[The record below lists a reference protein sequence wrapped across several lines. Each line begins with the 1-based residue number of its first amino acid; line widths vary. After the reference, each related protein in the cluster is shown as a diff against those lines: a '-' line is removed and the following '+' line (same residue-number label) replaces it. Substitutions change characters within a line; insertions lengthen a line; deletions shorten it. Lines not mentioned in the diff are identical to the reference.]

1 MENMTAARDISAVAP
16 INVLRGI
23 KPLCVPYVPSSD
35 FAEET
40 QRRADPRIESLWK
53 RLGLVYLFDQPQPAA
68 VSRTRVTV
76 NNFTAQLVFRVCMQ
90 NHTDRLIERYQPG
103 FVFPENIR
111 RAAIEYTTGRSAA
124 VRRVFDMIREN
135 SRYTEEVSRIFR
147 LVFEK
152 ESGGIPF
159 QTVCRA
165 LAVLLGSTGGGAVL
179 TSQQQV
185 IFQRIASV
193 LSEEYPESTA
203 AQEIASVGAAAVFTE
218 TQRRRILEAAS
229 EMGYRSQHDAAQRVL
244 SLVDSGRTR
253 EEIGKV
259 LLSEISRY
267 GLENA
272 APDDGQI
279 PGRIIPAER
288 ESVRESAAVPGRVV
302 QDIEQEYNVAE
313 ILYALSENTAEPGEV
328 SSVSIL
334 ENSVLR
340 RIYDAVRSA
349 EVTGGRTETDSDPLR
364 KFRNE
369 SADRLV
375 QTTEERSILAQLS
388 RLSRVSRA
396 EIFRSIFGNEQ
407 DIIGAPTAE
416 KALPGQA
423 NITAAT
429 AVRIISRLIKEQPGK
444 SAIEPSPGGDIRDSG
459 SVTRTIDILR
469 RHSSEAGTLG
479 SPAEINSGYYT
490 VEQQLELAVFPGSEQ
505 QVQGAVLPAESA
517 LVGDSTNVHIT
528 EIHSGEDRETVR
540 ESAAG
545 RVLPTESAL
554 VGDSTNVHITE
565 IHSGEDGET
574 VRESAAGMVLPTES
588 ASVGDSTNVHITE
601 IHSGEDRETVR
612 ESAAGRVLPTESA
625 LVGDSTNVHITEIH
639 PGEDGETVRESAAG
653 RVLPTESALVGDST
667 NVHITEIHPGEDGET
682 VRESAAGRVLPTESA
697 LVGDSTNVH
706 ITEIHPGEDGETVRE
721 SAAGRVLP
729 TESALVG
736 DSTNVHITEIHP
748 GEDGETVRESVAGTV
763 LPAESRSESTVN
775 THILSEETQPV
786 KSALGSYRS
795 RLDRKTLEVIDR
807 LVDSARS
814 GTAPGITV
822 QPGFPAPHGIELPQ
836 GSPTQSGIPVQ
847 LENPMPQEL
856 TYAEQSR
863 EIPPQTAGSDEVRNL
878 SILRKSIVSLSS
890 RHISRL
896 IEKAGSTVAAE
907 RETPGKRLRYRN
919 VDSADSMVMLIP
931 PAEMDRFR
939 AADPYARSM
948 PPIELKE
955 PSRPQESGNPGAVRS
970 TIVNNKPVVVKSAES
985 AVDSLSREDISRL
998 ADKVYDRI
1006 ETRLSRERRR
1016 VGL

>member
-152 ESGGIPF
+152 ESGGIPL

-272 APDDGQI
+272 APDDGQ
-279 PGRIIPAER
+279 
-288 ESVRESAAVPGRVV
+288 ESVRILSAVHDSMQDVSAVPGRVV
-302 QDIEQEYNVAE
+302 QDHGQEYSVAE
-313 ILYALSENTAEPGEV
+313 ILYAMSENAAEPGEI
-328 SSVSIL
+328 SSVTFL

-340 RIYDAVRSA
+340 RISTAMKSA
-349 EVTGGRTETDSDPLR
+349 AIPGGRTESASAPVTE
-364 KFRNE
+364 FRGE
-369 SADRLV
+369 STSRLV

-388 RLSRVSRA
+388 RLSRVSRV
-396 EIFRSIFGNEQ
+396 EIFRSIFGNDQ
-407 DIIGAPTAE
+407 DIIGASTAE

-429 AVRIISRLIKEQPGK
+429 AVRIISRLMKEQPGK

-469 RHSSEAGTLG
+469 RHSSEAGTQG

-490 VEQQLELAVFPGSEQ
+490 VEQQLDLAVFPGSEQ
-505 QVQGAVLPAESA
+505 QVQGTALPAESATVGESTNVHITEIHPGQDEETVRESAAGRVLPAESA
-517 LVGDSTNVHIT
+517 PVGDSTNVHIT

-540 ESAAG
+540 GSMADMVLPAESA
-545 RVLPTESAL
+545 P

-565 IHSGEDGET
+565 IHPGQD
-574 VRESAAGMVLPTES
+574 V
-588 ASVGDSTNVHITE
+588 
-601 IHSGEDRETVR
+601 ETVR
-612 ESAAGRVLPTESA
+612 ESAAGRVLPAESA
-625 LVGDSTNVHITEIH
+625 PVGDSTNVHITEIH
-639 PGEDGETVRESAAG
+639 PGEDR
-653 RVLPTESALVGDST
+653 
-667 NVHITEIHPGEDGET
+667 
-682 VRESAAGRVLPTESA
+682 
-697 LVGDSTNVH
+697 
-706 ITEIHPGEDGETVRE
+706 
-721 SAAGRVLP
+721 
-729 TESALVG
+729 
-736 DSTNVHITEIHP
+736 
-748 GEDGETVRESVAGTV
+748 ETVRESVAGTV

-786 KSALGSYRS
+786 KSAMGSYRS

-814 GTAPGITV
+814 GTAPGIIV
-822 QPGFPAPHGIELPQ
+822 QPGFPGPQGIELPQ
-836 GSPTQSGIPVQ
+836 GSPAQSGIPVQ

-896 IEKAGSTVAAE
+896 IEKAGSTAAAE
-907 RETPGKRLRYRN
+907 RETPGKRLSYRT

-970 TIVNNKPVVVKSAES
+970 TIVNNKPVVVRSAES

>member
-68 VSRTRVTV
+68 VSRTRITV

-152 ESGGIPF
+152 ESGGIPL

-272 APDDGQI
+272 APDDGQ
-279 PGRIIPAER
+279 
-288 ESVRESAAVPGRVV
+288 ESVRILSAVQDSMQDVSAVPGRVV
-302 QDIEQEYNVAE
+302 QDHGQEYSVAE
-313 ILYALSENTAEPGEV
+313 ILYAMSENTAEPGEI
-328 SSVSIL
+328 SSVTFL

-340 RIYDAVRSA
+340 RISTAMKSA
-349 EVTGGRTETDSDPLR
+349 AIPGGRTESASAPVAE
-364 KFRNE
+364 FRGE
-369 SADRLV
+369 STSRLV
-375 QTTEERSILAQLS
+375 QTSEERSILAQLS
-388 RLSRVSRA
+388 RLSRVSRT
-396 EIFRSIFGNEQ
+396 EIFRSIFGNDQ
-407 DIIGAPTAE
+407 DIIGAPIAE

-429 AVRIISRLIKEQPGK
+429 AVRIISRLMKEQPGK
-444 SAIEPSPGGDIRDSG
+444 SAIEPSPGGDMRDSG

-469 RHSSEAGTLG
+469 RHSSEAGTQG

-490 VEQQLELAVFPGSEQ
+490 VEQQLDLAVFPGSEQ
-505 QVQGAVLPAESA
+505 PVQGTALPAESA
-517 LVGDSTNVHIT
+517 PVG
-528 EIHSGEDRETVR
+528 E
-540 ESAAG
+540 
-545 RVLPTESAL
+545 
-554 VGDSTNVHITE
+554 STNVHITE

-574 VRESAAGMVLPTES
+574 VRESAAGRVLPAES
-588 ASVGDSTNVHITE
+588 ATVGDSTNVHITEIHPGQYGETIRETAAGRVLPAESAPVGDSTNVHITEIHPGEDGKTVRESAAGRVLPAESATVGDSTNVRITEIHSGEDRETVRETAAGRVLPAESAPVGDSTNVHITE
-601 IHSGEDRETVR
+601 IHSGEDR
-612 ESAAGRVLPTESA
+612 
-625 LVGDSTNVHITEIH
+625 
-639 PGEDGETVRESAAG
+639 
-653 RVLPTESALVGDST
+653 
-667 NVHITEIHPGEDGET
+667 
-682 VRESAAGRVLPTESA
+682 
-697 LVGDSTNVH
+697 
-706 ITEIHPGEDGETVRE
+706 
-721 SAAGRVLP
+721 
-729 TESALVG
+729 
-736 DSTNVHITEIHP
+736 
-748 GEDGETVRESVAGTV
+748 ETVRESVAGTV

-786 KSALGSYRS
+786 KSAMGSYRS
-795 RLDRKTLEVIDR
+795 RLDRKTLEVIDL

-822 QPGFPAPHGIELPQ
+822 QPGFPGPQGIELPQ
-836 GSPTQSGIPVQ
+836 GSPAQFGIPVQ

-863 EIPPQTAGSDEVRNL
+863 EIPPQTAGSDEARNL

-896 IEKAGSTVAAE
+896 IEKAGSTAAAE
-907 RETPGKRLRYRN
+907 RETPGKRLSYRT

-970 TIVNNKPVVVKSAES
+970 TIVNNKPVVVRSAES

>member
-68 VSRTRVTV
+68 VSRTRITV

-152 ESGGIPF
+152 ESGGIPL

-272 APDDGQI
+272 APDDGQ
-279 PGRIIPAER
+279 
-288 ESVRESAAVPGRVV
+288 ESVRILSAVQDSMQDVSAVPGRVV
-302 QDIEQEYNVAE
+302 QDHGQEYSVAE
-313 ILYALSENTAEPGEV
+313 ILYAMSENTAEPGEI
-328 SSVSIL
+328 SSVTFL

-340 RIYDAVRSA
+340 RISTAMKSA
-349 EVTGGRTETDSDPLR
+349 AIPGGRTESASAPVAE
-364 KFRNE
+364 FRGE
-369 SADRLV
+369 STSRLV
-375 QTTEERSILAQLS
+375 QTSEERSILAQLS
-388 RLSRVSRA
+388 RLSRVSRT
-396 EIFRSIFGNEQ
+396 EIFRSIFGNDQ
-407 DIIGAPTAE
+407 DIIGAPIAE

-429 AVRIISRLIKEQPGK
+429 AVRIISRLMKEQPGK
-444 SAIEPSPGGDIRDSG
+444 SAIEPSPGGDMRDSG

-469 RHSSEAGTLG
+469 RHSSEAGTQG

-490 VEQQLELAVFPGSEQ
+490 VEQQLDLAVFPGSEQ
-505 QVQGAVLPAESA
+505 PVQGTALPAESA
-517 LVGDSTNVHIT
+517 PVG
-528 EIHSGEDRETVR
+528 E
-540 ESAAG
+540 
-545 RVLPTESAL
+545 
-554 VGDSTNVHITE
+554 STNVHITE

-574 VRESAAGMVLPTES
+574 VRESAAGRVLPEES
-588 ASVGDSTNVHITE
+588 ATVGDSTNVHNTE
-601 IHSGEDRETVR
+601 IHSGEDRETVW
-612 ESAAGRVLPTESA
+612 ESAAGRVLPAESA
-625 LVGDSTNVHITEIH
+625 PVGDSTNVHITEIH

-653 RVLPTESALVGDST
+653 RVLPAESATVGEST
-667 NVHITEIHPGEDGET
+667 NVHITEIHPGED
-682 VRESAAGRVLPTESA
+682 R
-697 LVGDSTNVH
+697 
-706 ITEIHPGEDGETVRE
+706 
-721 SAAGRVLP
+721 
-729 TESALVG
+729 
-736 DSTNVHITEIHP
+736 
-748 GEDGETVRESVAGTV
+748 ETVRESVAGTV
-763 LPAESRSESTVN
+763 LPVESRSESTVN

-786 KSALGSYRS
+786 KSAMGSYRS

-822 QPGFPAPHGIELPQ
+822 QPGFPGPQGIELPQ
-836 GSPTQSGIPVQ
+836 GSPAQSGIPVQ

-896 IEKAGSTVAAE
+896 IEKAGSTAAAE
-907 RETPGKRLRYRN
+907 REIPGKRLSYRT

-970 TIVNNKPVVVKSAES
+970 TIVNNKPVVVRSAES

>member
-68 VSRTRVTV
+68 VSRTRITV

-152 ESGGIPF
+152 ESGGIPL

-272 APDDGQI
+272 APDDGQ
-279 PGRIIPAER
+279 
-288 ESVRESAAVPGRVV
+288 ESVRILSAVQDSMQDVSAVPGRVV
-302 QDIEQEYNVAE
+302 QDHGQEYSVAE
-313 ILYALSENTAEPGEV
+313 ILYAMSENTAEPGEI
-328 SSVSIL
+328 SSVTFL

-340 RIYDAVRSA
+340 RISTAMKSA
-349 EVTGGRTETDSDPLR
+349 AIPGGRTESASAPVAE
-364 KFRNE
+364 FRGE
-369 SADRLV
+369 STSRLV
-375 QTTEERSILAQLS
+375 QTSEERSILAQLS
-388 RLSRVSRA
+388 RLSRVSRT
-396 EIFRSIFGNEQ
+396 EIFRSIFGNDQ
-407 DIIGAPTAE
+407 DIIGAPIAE

-429 AVRIISRLIKEQPGK
+429 AVRIISRLMKEQPGK
-444 SAIEPSPGGDIRDSG
+444 SAIEPSPGGDMRDSG

-469 RHSSEAGTLG
+469 RHSSEAGTQG

-490 VEQQLELAVFPGSEQ
+490 VEQQLDLAVFPGSEQ
-505 QVQGAVLPAESA
+505 PVQGTALPAESA
-517 LVGDSTNVHIT
+517 PVG
-528 EIHSGEDRETVR
+528 E
-540 ESAAG
+540 
-545 RVLPTESAL
+545 
-554 VGDSTNVHITE
+554 STNVHITE

-574 VRESAAGMVLPTES
+574 VRESAAGRVLPEES
-588 ASVGDSTNVHITE
+588 ATVGDSTNVHNTE
-601 IHSGEDRETVR
+601 IHSGEDRETVW
-612 ESAAGRVLPTESA
+612 ESAAGRVLPAESA
-625 LVGDSTNVHITEIH
+625 PVGDSTNVHITEIH
-639 PGEDGETVRESAAG
+639 PGEDR
-653 RVLPTESALVGDST
+653 
-667 NVHITEIHPGEDGET
+667 
-682 VRESAAGRVLPTESA
+682 
-697 LVGDSTNVH
+697 
-706 ITEIHPGEDGETVRE
+706 
-721 SAAGRVLP
+721 
-729 TESALVG
+729 
-736 DSTNVHITEIHP
+736 
-748 GEDGETVRESVAGTV
+748 ETVRESVAGTV
-763 LPAESRSESTVN
+763 LPVESRSESTVN

-786 KSALGSYRS
+786 KSAMGSYRS

-822 QPGFPAPHGIELPQ
+822 QPGFPGPQGIELPQ
-836 GSPTQSGIPVQ
+836 GSPAQSGIPVQ

-896 IEKAGSTVAAE
+896 IEKAGSTAAAE
-907 RETPGKRLRYRN
+907 RETPGKRLSYRT

-970 TIVNNKPVVVKSAES
+970 TIVNNKPVVVRSAES

>member
-68 VSRTRVTV
+68 VSRTRITV

-152 ESGGIPF
+152 ESGGIPL

-272 APDDGQI
+272 APDDGQ
-279 PGRIIPAER
+279 
-288 ESVRESAAVPGRVV
+288 ESVRILSAVQDSMQDVSAVPGRVV
-302 QDIEQEYNVAE
+302 QDHGQEYSVAE
-313 ILYALSENTAEPGEV
+313 ILYAMSENTAEPGEI
-328 SSVSIL
+328 SSVTFL

-340 RIYDAVRSA
+340 RISTAMKSA
-349 EVTGGRTETDSDPLR
+349 AIPGGRTESASAPVAE
-364 KFRNE
+364 FRGE
-369 SADRLV
+369 STSRLV
-375 QTTEERSILAQLS
+375 QTSEERSILAQLS
-388 RLSRVSRA
+388 RLSRVSRT
-396 EIFRSIFGNEQ
+396 EIFRSIFGNDQ
-407 DIIGAPTAE
+407 DIIGAPIAE

-429 AVRIISRLIKEQPGK
+429 AVRIISRLMKEQPGK
-444 SAIEPSPGGDIRDSG
+444 SAIEPSPGGDMRDSG

-469 RHSSEAGTLG
+469 RHSSEAGTQG

-490 VEQQLELAVFPGSEQ
+490 VEQQLDLAVFPGSEQ
-505 QVQGAVLPAESA
+505 PVQGTALPAESA
-517 LVGDSTNVHIT
+517 PVG
-528 EIHSGEDRETVR
+528 E
-540 ESAAG
+540 
-545 RVLPTESAL
+545 
-554 VGDSTNVHITE
+554 STNVHITE

-574 VRESAAGMVLPTES
+574 VRESAAGRVLPAES
-588 ASVGDSTNVHITE
+588 ATVGDSTNVHITEIHPGQYGETIRETAAGRVLPAESATVGDSTNVRITEIHSGEDRETVRETAAGRVLPAESAPVGDSTNVHITE
-601 IHSGEDRETVR
+601 IHSGEDR
-612 ESAAGRVLPTESA
+612 
-625 LVGDSTNVHITEIH
+625 
-639 PGEDGETVRESAAG
+639 
-653 RVLPTESALVGDST
+653 
-667 NVHITEIHPGEDGET
+667 
-682 VRESAAGRVLPTESA
+682 
-697 LVGDSTNVH
+697 
-706 ITEIHPGEDGETVRE
+706 
-721 SAAGRVLP
+721 
-729 TESALVG
+729 
-736 DSTNVHITEIHP
+736 
-748 GEDGETVRESVAGTV
+748 ETVRESVAGTV

-786 KSALGSYRS
+786 KSAMGSYRS
-795 RLDRKTLEVIDR
+795 RLDRKTLEVIDL

-822 QPGFPAPHGIELPQ
+822 QPGFPGPQGIELPQ
-836 GSPTQSGIPVQ
+836 GSPAQFGIPVQ

-863 EIPPQTAGSDEVRNL
+863 EIPPQTAGSDEARNL

-896 IEKAGSTVAAE
+896 IEKAGSTAAAE
-907 RETPGKRLRYRN
+907 RETPGKRLSYRT

-970 TIVNNKPVVVKSAES
+970 TIVNNKPVVVRSAES

>member
-565 IHSGEDGET
+565 IHSGED
-574 VRESAAGMVLPTES
+574 R
-588 ASVGDSTNVHITE
+588 
-601 IHSGEDRETVR
+601 
-612 ESAAGRVLPTESA
+612 
-625 LVGDSTNVHITEIH
+625 
-639 PGEDGETVRESAAG
+639 
-653 RVLPTESALVGDST
+653 
-667 NVHITEIHPGEDGET
+667 
-682 VRESAAGRVLPTESA
+682 
-697 LVGDSTNVH
+697 
-706 ITEIHPGEDGETVRE
+706 ETVRE

>member
-68 VSRTRVTV
+68 VSRTRITV

-152 ESGGIPF
+152 ESGGIPL

-272 APDDGQI
+272 APDDGQ
-279 PGRIIPAER
+279 
-288 ESVRESAAVPGRVV
+288 ESVRILSAVQDSMQDVSAVPGRVV
-302 QDIEQEYNVAE
+302 QDHGQEYSVAE
-313 ILYALSENTAEPGEV
+313 ILYAMSENTAEPGEI
-328 SSVSIL
+328 SSVTFL

-340 RIYDAVRSA
+340 RISTAMKSA
-349 EVTGGRTETDSDPLR
+349 AIPGGRTESASAPVAE
-364 KFRNE
+364 FRGE
-369 SADRLV
+369 STSRLV
-375 QTTEERSILAQLS
+375 QTSEERSILAQLS
-388 RLSRVSRA
+388 RLSRVSRT
-396 EIFRSIFGNEQ
+396 EIFRSIFGNDQ
-407 DIIGAPTAE
+407 DIIGAPIAE

-429 AVRIISRLIKEQPGK
+429 AVRIISRLMKEQPGK
-444 SAIEPSPGGDIRDSG
+444 SAIEPSPGGDMRDSG

-469 RHSSEAGTLG
+469 RHSSEAGTQG

-490 VEQQLELAVFPGSEQ
+490 VEQQLDLAVFPGSEQ
-505 QVQGAVLPAESA
+505 PVQGTALPAESA
-517 LVGDSTNVHIT
+517 PVG
-528 EIHSGEDRETVR
+528 E
-540 ESAAG
+540 
-545 RVLPTESAL
+545 
-554 VGDSTNVHITE
+554 STNVHITE

-574 VRESAAGMVLPTES
+574 VRESAAGRVLPEES
-588 ASVGDSTNVHITE
+588 ATVGDSTNVHNTE
-601 IHSGEDRETVR
+601 IHSGEDRETVW
-612 ESAAGRVLPTESA
+612 ESAAGRVLPAESA
-625 LVGDSTNVHITEIH
+625 PVGDSTNIHITEIQ
-639 PGEDGETVRESAAG
+639 PGQDGETVRESAAG
-653 RVLPTESALVGDST
+653 RVLPAESATVGEST
-667 NVHITEIHPGEDGET
+667 NVHITEIHPGED
-682 VRESAAGRVLPTESA
+682 R
-697 LVGDSTNVH
+697 
-706 ITEIHPGEDGETVRE
+706 
-721 SAAGRVLP
+721 
-729 TESALVG
+729 
-736 DSTNVHITEIHP
+736 
-748 GEDGETVRESVAGTV
+748 ETVRESVAGTV
-763 LPAESRSESTVN
+763 LPVESRSESTVN

-786 KSALGSYRS
+786 KSAMGSYRS

-822 QPGFPAPHGIELPQ
+822 QPGFPGPQGIELPQ
-836 GSPTQSGIPVQ
+836 GSPAQSGIPVQ

-896 IEKAGSTVAAE
+896 IEKAGSTAAAE
-907 RETPGKRLRYRN
+907 REIPGKRLSYRT

-970 TIVNNKPVVVKSAES
+970 TIVNNKPVVVRSAES

>member
-68 VSRTRVTV
+68 VSRTRITV

-90 NHTDRLIERYQPG
+90 NHTDRLFERYQPG

-152 ESGGIPF
+152 ESGGIPL

-272 APDDGQI
+272 APDDGQ
-279 PGRIIPAER
+279 
-288 ESVRESAAVPGRVV
+288 ESVRILSAVQDSMQDVSAVPGRVV
-302 QDIEQEYNVAE
+302 QDHGQEYSVAE
-313 ILYALSENTAEPGEV
+313 ILYAMSENTAEPGEI
-328 SSVSIL
+328 SSVTFL

-340 RIYDAVRSA
+340 RISTAMKSA
-349 EVTGGRTETDSDPLR
+349 AIPGGRTESASAPVAE
-364 KFRNE
+364 FRGE
-369 SADRLV
+369 STSRLV
-375 QTTEERSILAQLS
+375 QTSEERSILAQLS
-388 RLSRVSRA
+388 RLSRVSRT
-396 EIFRSIFGNEQ
+396 EIFRSIFGNDQ
-407 DIIGAPTAE
+407 DIIGAPIAE

-429 AVRIISRLIKEQPGK
+429 AVRIISRLMKEQPGK
-444 SAIEPSPGGDIRDSG
+444 SAIEPSPGGDMRDSG

-469 RHSSEAGTLG
+469 RHSSEAGTQG

-490 VEQQLELAVFPGSEQ
+490 VEQQLDLAVFPGSEQ
-505 QVQGAVLPAESA
+505 PVQGTALPAESA
-517 LVGDSTNVHIT
+517 PVG
-528 EIHSGEDRETVR
+528 E
-540 ESAAG
+540 
-545 RVLPTESAL
+545 
-554 VGDSTNVHITE
+554 STNVHITE

-574 VRESAAGMVLPTES
+574 VRESAAGRVLPEES
-588 ASVGDSTNVHITE
+588 ATVGDSTNVHNTE
-601 IHSGEDRETVR
+601 IHSGEDRETVW
-612 ESAAGRVLPTESA
+612 ESAAGRVLPAESA
-625 LVGDSTNVHITEIH
+625 PVGDSTNVHITEIH
-639 PGEDGETVRESAAG
+639 PGEDR
-653 RVLPTESALVGDST
+653 
-667 NVHITEIHPGEDGET
+667 
-682 VRESAAGRVLPTESA
+682 
-697 LVGDSTNVH
+697 
-706 ITEIHPGEDGETVRE
+706 
-721 SAAGRVLP
+721 
-729 TESALVG
+729 
-736 DSTNVHITEIHP
+736 
-748 GEDGETVRESVAGTV
+748 ETVRESVAGTV
-763 LPAESRSESTVN
+763 LPVESRSESTVN

-786 KSALGSYRS
+786 KSAMGSYRS

-822 QPGFPAPHGIELPQ
+822 QPGFPGPQGIELPQ
-836 GSPTQSGIPVQ
+836 GSPAQSGIPVQ

-896 IEKAGSTVAAE
+896 IEKAGSTAAAE
-907 RETPGKRLRYRN
+907 RETPGKRLSYRT

-970 TIVNNKPVVVKSAES
+970 TIVNNKPVVVRSAES

>member
-68 VSRTRVTV
+68 VSRTRITV

-152 ESGGIPF
+152 ESGGIPL

-272 APDDGQI
+272 APDDGQ
-279 PGRIIPAER
+279 
-288 ESVRESAAVPGRVV
+288 ESVRILSAVQDSMQDVSAVPGRVV
-302 QDIEQEYNVAE
+302 QDHGQEYSVAE
-313 ILYALSENTAEPGEV
+313 ILYAMSENTAEPGEI
-328 SSVSIL
+328 SSVTFL

-340 RIYDAVRSA
+340 RIITAMKSA
-349 EVTGGRTETDSDPLR
+349 AIPGGRTESASAPVAE
-364 KFRNE
+364 FRGE
-369 SADRLV
+369 STSRLV
-375 QTTEERSILAQLS
+375 QTSEERSILAQLS
-388 RLSRVSRA
+388 RLSRVSRT
-396 EIFRSIFGNEQ
+396 EIFRSIFGNDQ

-429 AVRIISRLIKEQPGK
+429 AVRIISRLMKEQPGK
-444 SAIEPSPGGDIRDSG
+444 SAIEPSPGGDMRDSG

-469 RHSSEAGTLG
+469 RHSSEAGTQG

-490 VEQQLELAVFPGSEQ
+490 VEQQLDLAVFPGSEQ
-505 QVQGAVLPAESA
+505 QVQGTALPAESVPVGESTNVHITEIHPGQDEETVQESAAGRVLPAESA
-517 LVGDSTNVHIT
+517 TVGESTNIHITEIHPGQDEETVRESAAGRVLPAESAPVGDSTNVHIT

-540 ESAAG
+540 GSMADMVLPAESA
-545 RVLPTESAL
+545 P

-565 IHSGEDGET
+565 IHPGQD
-574 VRESAAGMVLPTES
+574 V
-588 ASVGDSTNVHITE
+588 
-601 IHSGEDRETVR
+601 ETVR
-612 ESAAGRVLPTESA
+612 ESAAGRVLPAESA
-625 LVGDSTNVHITEIH
+625 PVGDSTNVHITEIH
-639 PGEDGETVRESAAG
+639 PGEDR
-653 RVLPTESALVGDST
+653 
-667 NVHITEIHPGEDGET
+667 
-682 VRESAAGRVLPTESA
+682 
-697 LVGDSTNVH
+697 
-706 ITEIHPGEDGETVRE
+706 
-721 SAAGRVLP
+721 
-729 TESALVG
+729 
-736 DSTNVHITEIHP
+736 
-748 GEDGETVRESVAGTV
+748 ETVRESVAGTV

-786 KSALGSYRS
+786 KSAMGSYRS

-814 GTAPGITV
+814 GTAPGIIV
-822 QPGFPAPHGIELPQ
+822 QPGFPGPQEIELPQ
-836 GSPTQSGIPVQ
+836 GSPAQSGIPVQ

-878 SILRKSIVSLSS
+878 SILRKSIVSLSP

-896 IEKAGSTVAAE
+896 IEKAESTAATE
-907 RETPGKRLRYRN
+907 RETPGKRLSYRT

-970 TIVNNKPVVVKSAES
+970 TIVNNKPVVVRSAES

>member
-152 ESGGIPF
+152 ESGGIPL

-272 APDDGQI
+272 APDDGQ
-279 PGRIIPAER
+279 
-288 ESVRESAAVPGRVV
+288 ESVRILSAVQDSMQDVSAVPGRVL
-302 QDIEQEYNVAE
+302 QDHGQEYSVAE
-313 ILYALSENTAEPGEV
+313 ILYAMSENTAEPGEI
-328 SSVSIL
+328 SSVTFL

-340 RIYDAVRSA
+340 RISTAMKSA
-349 EVTGGRTETDSDPLR
+349 AIPGGRTESASAPVTE
-364 KFRNE
+364 FRGE
-369 SADRLV
+369 STSRLV
-375 QTTEERSILAQLS
+375 QTSEERSILAQLS

-396 EIFRSIFGNEQ
+396 EIFRSIFGNDQ

-429 AVRIISRLIKEQPGK
+429 AVRIISRLMKEQPGK

-469 RHSSEAGTLG
+469 RHSSEAGTHG

-490 VEQQLELAVFPGSEQ
+490 VEQQLDLAVFPGAEQ
-505 QVQGAVLPAESA
+505 PVQGTALLAESVPVGESTNVHITEIHHGQDGETVRESAAGRVLPAESA
-517 LVGDSTNVHIT
+517 TVGDSTNVHIT
-528 EIHSGEDRETVR
+528 EIHSGEDKETVR

-545 RVLPTESAL
+545 RVLPAESA
-554 VGDSTNVHITE
+554 
-565 IHSGEDGET
+565 
-574 VRESAAGMVLPTES
+574 P
-588 ASVGDSTNVHITE
+588 
-601 IHSGEDRETVR
+601 
-612 ESAAGRVLPTESA
+612 
-625 LVGDSTNVHITEIH
+625 VGDSTNVHITEIH
-639 PGEDGETVRESAAG
+639 PGEDR
-653 RVLPTESALVGDST
+653 
-667 NVHITEIHPGEDGET
+667 
-682 VRESAAGRVLPTESA
+682 
-697 LVGDSTNVH
+697 
-706 ITEIHPGEDGETVRE
+706 
-721 SAAGRVLP
+721 
-729 TESALVG
+729 
-736 DSTNVHITEIHP
+736 
-748 GEDGETVRESVAGTV
+748 ETVRESVAGTV

-786 KSALGSYRS
+786 KSAMGSYRS

-814 GTAPGITV
+814 GTAPGIIV
-822 QPGFPAPHGIELPQ
+822 QPGFPGPQEIELPQ
-836 GSPTQSGIPVQ
+836 GSPAQSGIPVQ

-878 SILRKSIVSLSS
+878 SILRKSIVSLSP

-896 IEKAGSTVAAE
+896 IEKAESTAATE
-907 RETPGKRLRYRN
+907 RETPGKRLSYRT

-970 TIVNNKPVVVKSAES
+970 TIVNNKPVVVRSAES

>member
-40 QRRADPRIESLWK
+40 QHRADPRIESLWK

-152 ESGGIPF
+152 ESGGIPL

-218 TQRRRILEAAS
+218 TQRRRILDAAS

-313 ILYALSENTAEPGEV
+313 ILYALSENTAEPGEI

-416 KALPGQA
+416 KSLPGQA

-469 RHSSEAGTLG
+469 RHSSEAGTQG

-490 VEQQLELAVFPGSEQ
+490 VEQHLDLAVFPGSEQ

-545 RVLPTESAL
+545 RVLPTESAP

-565 IHSGEDGET
+565 IHPGQDGET
-574 VRESAAGMVLPTES
+574 
-588 ASVGDSTNVHITE
+588 I
-601 IHSGEDRETVR
+601 R

-625 LVGDSTNVHITEIH
+625 PVGDSTNVHITEIH

-667 NVHITEIHPGEDGET
+667 NVHITEIHT
-682 VRESAAGRVLPTESA
+682 
-697 LVGDSTNVH
+697 
-706 ITEIHPGEDGETVRE
+706 
-721 SAAGRVLP
+721 
-729 TESALVG
+729 
-736 DSTNVHITEIHP
+736 

-822 QPGFPAPHGIELPQ
+822 QPGFPAPQGIELPQ
-836 GSPTQSGIPVQ
+836 GSPAQSEIPVQ

-896 IEKAGSTVAAE
+896 IEKAGSTFAAE

>member
-68 VSRTRVTV
+68 VSRTRITV

-152 ESGGIPF
+152 ESGGIPL

-272 APDDGQI
+272 APDDGQ
-279 PGRIIPAER
+279 
-288 ESVRESAAVPGRVV
+288 ESVRILSAVQDSMQDVSAVPGRVV
-302 QDIEQEYNVAE
+302 QDHGQEYSVAE
-313 ILYALSENTAEPGEV
+313 ILYAMSENTAEPGEI
-328 SSVSIL
+328 SSVTFL

-340 RIYDAVRSA
+340 RISTAMKSA
-349 EVTGGRTETDSDPLR
+349 AIPGGRTESASAPVAE
-364 KFRNE
+364 FRGE
-369 SADRLV
+369 STSRLV
-375 QTTEERSILAQLS
+375 QTSEERSILAQLS
-388 RLSRVSRA
+388 RLSMVSRA
-396 EIFRSIFGNEQ
+396 EIFRSIFGNDQ
-407 DIIGAPTAE
+407 DIIGAPIAE

-429 AVRIISRLIKEQPGK
+429 AVRIISRLMKEQPGK
-444 SAIEPSPGGDIRDSG
+444 SAIEPSPGGDMRDSG

-469 RHSSEAGTLG
+469 RHSSEAGTQG

-490 VEQQLELAVFPGSEQ
+490 VEQQLDLAVFPGSEQ
-505 QVQGAVLPAESA
+505 PVQGTALPAESA
-517 LVGDSTNVHIT
+517 PVG
-528 EIHSGEDRETVR
+528 E
-540 ESAAG
+540 
-545 RVLPTESAL
+545 
-554 VGDSTNVHITE
+554 STNVHITE

-574 VRESAAGMVLPTES
+574 VRESAAG
-588 ASVGDSTNVHITE
+588 
-601 IHSGEDRETVR
+601 
-612 ESAAGRVLPTESA
+612 RVLPAESA
-625 LVGDSTNVHITEIH
+625 PVGDSTNVHITEIH

-653 RVLPTESALVGDST
+653 RVLPAESATVGEST
-667 NVHITEIHPGEDGET
+667 NVHITEIHPGED
-682 VRESAAGRVLPTESA
+682 R
-697 LVGDSTNVH
+697 
-706 ITEIHPGEDGETVRE
+706 
-721 SAAGRVLP
+721 
-729 TESALVG
+729 
-736 DSTNVHITEIHP
+736 
-748 GEDGETVRESVAGTV
+748 ETVRESVAGTV
-763 LPAESRSESTVN
+763 LPVESRSESTVN

-786 KSALGSYRS
+786 KSAMGSYRS

-822 QPGFPAPHGIELPQ
+822 QPGFPGPQGIELPQ
-836 GSPTQSGIPVQ
+836 GSPAQSGIPVQ

-896 IEKAGSTVAAE
+896 IEKAGSTAAAE
-907 RETPGKRLRYRN
+907 RETPGKRLSYRT

-970 TIVNNKPVVVKSAES
+970 TIVNNKPVVVRSAES

>member
-152 ESGGIPF
+152 ESGGIPL

-218 TQRRRILEAAS
+218 TQRRRILEAAG

-272 APDDGQI
+272 APDDGQ
-279 PGRIIPAER
+279 
-288 ESVRESAAVPGRVV
+288 ESVRILSAVQDSMQDVSAVPGRVV
-302 QDIEQEYNVAE
+302 QDHGQEYSVAE
-313 ILYALSENTAEPGEV
+313 ILYAMSENTAEPGEI
-328 SSVSIL
+328 SSVTFL

-340 RIYDAVRSA
+340 RISTAMKSA
-349 EVTGGRTETDSDPLR
+349 AIPSGRTESASAPVAE
-364 KFRNE
+364 FRGE
-369 SADRLV
+369 STSRLV

-396 EIFRSIFGNEQ
+396 EIFRSIFGNNQ

-429 AVRIISRLIKEQPGK
+429 AVRIISRLMKEQPGK

-469 RHSSEAGTLG
+469 RHSSEAGTQG

-490 VEQQLELAVFPGSEQ
+490 VEQQLDLAVLPGSEQ
-505 QVQGAVLPAESA
+505 QVQGTALPAESA
-517 LVGDSTNVHIT
+517 PVGDSTNVHIT
-528 EIHSGEDRETVR
+528 EIHSGEDR
-540 ESAAG
+540 
-545 RVLPTESAL
+545 
-554 VGDSTNVHITE
+554 
-565 IHSGEDGET
+565 
-574 VRESAAGMVLPTES
+574 
-588 ASVGDSTNVHITE
+588 
-601 IHSGEDRETVR
+601 
-612 ESAAGRVLPTESA
+612 
-625 LVGDSTNVHITEIH
+625 
-639 PGEDGETVRESAAG
+639 
-653 RVLPTESALVGDST
+653 
-667 NVHITEIHPGEDGET
+667 
-682 VRESAAGRVLPTESA
+682 
-697 LVGDSTNVH
+697 
-706 ITEIHPGEDGETVRE
+706 
-721 SAAGRVLP
+721 
-729 TESALVG
+729 
-736 DSTNVHITEIHP
+736 
-748 GEDGETVRESVAGTV
+748 ETVRESVAGTV

-786 KSALGSYRS
+786 KSAMGSYRS

-814 GTAPGITV
+814 GTAPGIIV
-822 QPGFPAPHGIELPQ
+822 QPGFPGPQEIELPQ
-836 GSPTQSGIPVQ
+836 GSPAQSGIPVQ

-896 IEKAGSTVAAE
+896 IEKAGSTAATE
-907 RETPGKRLRYRN
+907 RETPGKRLSYRT

-970 TIVNNKPVVVKSAES
+970 TIVNNKPVVVRSAES

>member
-111 RAAIEYTTGRSAA
+111 RAAIEYTNGRSAA

-152 ESGGIPF
+152 ESGGIPL

-253 EEIGKV
+253 EEIGRV

-272 APDDGQI
+272 APDAGQI
-279 PGRIIPAER
+279 PGGIIPAER

-302 QDIEQEYNVAE
+302 QNLGQEYSVAE

-423 NITAAT
+423 NITATT

-469 RHSSEAGTLG
+469 RHSSEAGRQG

-490 VEQQLELAVFPGSEQ
+490 VEQHLDLAVFPGSEQ

-517 LVGDSTNVHIT
+517 PVGDSTNVHIT
-528 EIHSGEDRETVR
+528 EIHSGEDR
-540 ESAAG
+540 
-545 RVLPTESAL
+545 
-554 VGDSTNVHITE
+554 
-565 IHSGEDGET
+565 
-574 VRESAAGMVLPTES
+574 
-588 ASVGDSTNVHITE
+588 
-601 IHSGEDRETVR
+601 
-612 ESAAGRVLPTESA
+612 
-625 LVGDSTNVHITEIH
+625 
-639 PGEDGETVRESAAG
+639 
-653 RVLPTESALVGDST
+653 
-667 NVHITEIHPGEDGET
+667 
-682 VRESAAGRVLPTESA
+682 
-697 LVGDSTNVH
+697 
-706 ITEIHPGEDGETVRE
+706 
-721 SAAGRVLP
+721 
-729 TESALVG
+729 
-736 DSTNVHITEIHP
+736 
-748 GEDGETVRESVAGTV
+748 ETVRESVAGTV

-807 LVDSARS
+807 LVDSVRS

-822 QPGFPAPHGIELPQ
+822 QPGFPAPQGIDLPHG
-836 GSPTQSGIPVQ
+836 SSAQSGIPVQ

-863 EIPPQTAGSDEVRNL
+863 EIPPQTAGSDGVRNL

-907 RETPGKRLRYRN
+907 RETPGKRLSYRT
-919 VDSADSMVMLIP
+919 VDSADNMVMLIP

-955 PSRPQESGNPGAVRS
+955 PSRPQESGNTSAVRS
-970 TIVNNKPVVVKSAES
+970 TVVNNKPVVVKSAES
-985 AVDSLSREDISRL
+985 AVESLSREDISRL

>member
-68 VSRTRVTV
+68 VSRTRITV

-152 ESGGIPF
+152 ESGGIPL

-272 APDDGQI
+272 APDDGQ
-279 PGRIIPAER
+279 
-288 ESVRESAAVPGRVV
+288 ESVRILSAVHDSMQDVSAVPGRVV
-302 QDIEQEYNVAE
+302 QDHGQEYSVAE
-313 ILYALSENTAEPGEV
+313 ILYAMSENAAEPGEI
-328 SSVSIL
+328 SSVTFL

-340 RIYDAVRSA
+340 RIITAMKSA
-349 EVTGGRTETDSDPLR
+349 AIPGGRTESASAPVTE
-364 KFRNE
+364 FRGE
-369 SADRLV
+369 STSRLV
-375 QTTEERSILAQLS
+375 QTSEERSILAQLS
-388 RLSRVSRA
+388 RLSRVSRT
-396 EIFRSIFGNEQ
+396 EIFRSIFGNDQ

-429 AVRIISRLIKEQPGK
+429 AVRIISRLMKEQPGK
-444 SAIEPSPGGDIRDSG
+444 SAIEPSPGGDMRDSG

-469 RHSSEAGTLG
+469 RHSSEAGTQG

-490 VEQQLELAVFPGSEQ
+490 VEQQLDLAVFPGAEQ
-505 QVQGAVLPAESA
+505 QVQGTALPAESATVGESTNVHITEIHPGQDEETVQESAAGRVLPAESA
-517 LVGDSTNVHIT
+517 PVGDSTNVHIT
-528 EIHSGEDRETVR
+528 EIHSGEDR
-540 ESAAG
+540 
-545 RVLPTESAL
+545 
-554 VGDSTNVHITE
+554 
-565 IHSGEDGET
+565 
-574 VRESAAGMVLPTES
+574 
-588 ASVGDSTNVHITE
+588 
-601 IHSGEDRETVR
+601 
-612 ESAAGRVLPTESA
+612 
-625 LVGDSTNVHITEIH
+625 
-639 PGEDGETVRESAAG
+639 
-653 RVLPTESALVGDST
+653 
-667 NVHITEIHPGEDGET
+667 
-682 VRESAAGRVLPTESA
+682 
-697 LVGDSTNVH
+697 
-706 ITEIHPGEDGETVRE
+706 
-721 SAAGRVLP
+721 
-729 TESALVG
+729 
-736 DSTNVHITEIHP
+736 
-748 GEDGETVRESVAGTV
+748 ETVRESVAGTV

-786 KSALGSYRS
+786 KSAMGSYRS

-822 QPGFPAPHGIELPQ
+822 QPGFPGPQGIELPQ
-836 GSPTQSGIPVQ
+836 GSPAQSGIPVQ

-896 IEKAGSTVAAE
+896 IEKAGSTAAAE
-907 RETPGKRLRYRN
+907 RETPGKRLSYRT

-970 TIVNNKPVVVKSAES
+970 TIVNNKPVVVRSAES

>member
-68 VSRTRVTV
+68 VSRTRITV

-152 ESGGIPF
+152 ESGGIPL

-165 LAVLLGSTGGGAVL
+165 LAVLLGSTGGGAVF

-272 APDDGQI
+272 APDDGQ
-279 PGRIIPAER
+279 
-288 ESVRESAAVPGRVV
+288 ESVRILSAVQDSMQDVSAVPGRVL
-302 QDIEQEYNVAE
+302 QDHGQEYSVAE
-313 ILYALSENTAEPGEV
+313 ILYAMSENTAEPGEI
-328 SSVSIL
+328 SSVTFL

-340 RIYDAVRSA
+340 RISTAMKSA
-349 EVTGGRTETDSDPLR
+349 AIPGGRTESASAPVAE
-364 KFRNE
+364 FRGE
-369 SADRLV
+369 STSRLV
-375 QTTEERSILAQLS
+375 QTSEERSILAQLS
-388 RLSRVSRA
+388 RLSRVSRT
-396 EIFRSIFGNEQ
+396 EIFRSIFGNDQ

-429 AVRIISRLIKEQPGK
+429 AVRIISRLMKEQPGK
-444 SAIEPSPGGDIRDSG
+444 SAIEPSPGGDMRDSG

-469 RHSSEAGTLG
+469 RHSSEAGTQG

-490 VEQQLELAVFPGSEQ
+490 VEQQLDLAVFPGSEQ
-505 QVQGAVLPAESA
+505 QVQGTALPAESVP
-517 LVGDSTNVHIT
+517 VGESTNVHIT
-528 EIHSGEDRETVR
+528 EIHPGQDEETVQESAAGRVLPAESATVGESTNIHITEIHPGQDEETVR

-545 RVLPTESAL
+545 RVLPAESA
-554 VGDSTNVHITE
+554 
-565 IHSGEDGET
+565 
-574 VRESAAGMVLPTES
+574 P
-588 ASVGDSTNVHITE
+588 
-601 IHSGEDRETVR
+601 
-612 ESAAGRVLPTESA
+612 
-625 LVGDSTNVHITEIH
+625 VGDSTNVHITEIH
-639 PGEDGETVRESAAG
+639 PGEDR
-653 RVLPTESALVGDST
+653 
-667 NVHITEIHPGEDGET
+667 
-682 VRESAAGRVLPTESA
+682 
-697 LVGDSTNVH
+697 
-706 ITEIHPGEDGETVRE
+706 
-721 SAAGRVLP
+721 
-729 TESALVG
+729 
-736 DSTNVHITEIHP
+736 
-748 GEDGETVRESVAGTV
+748 ETVRESVAGTV

-786 KSALGSYRS
+786 KSAMGSYRS

-814 GTAPGITV
+814 GTAPGIIV
-822 QPGFPAPHGIELPQ
+822 QPGFPGPQEIELPQ
-836 GSPTQSGIPVQ
+836 GSPAQSGIPVQ

-896 IEKAGSTVAAE
+896 IEKAGSTAAAE
-907 RETPGKRLRYRN
+907 RETPGKRLSYRT

>member
-111 RAAIEYTTGRSAA
+111 RAAIEYTNGRSAA

-152 ESGGIPF
+152 ESGGIPL

-253 EEIGKV
+253 EEIGRV

-272 APDDGQI
+272 APDAGQI
-279 PGRIIPAER
+279 PGGIIPAER

-302 QDIEQEYNVAE
+302 QNLGQEYSVAE

-469 RHSSEAGTLG
+469 RHSSEAGTQG

-490 VEQQLELAVFPGSEQ
+490 VEQQLDLAVFPGSEQ

-540 ESAAG
+540 ESAAE
-545 RVLPTESAL
+545 RVLPTESAS
-554 VGDSTNVHITE
+554 VGDSTNVHITEIHPGEDGEIVRESAAGRVLPAESAPVGDSANVHITE

-574 VRESAAGMVLPTES
+574 VRESAAGRVLPAES
-588 ASVGDSTNVHITE
+588 APVGESANVHITEIHSGKDRETVRESAAGRVLPAESAPVGDSTNVHITE
-601 IHSGEDRETVR
+601 IHSGEDR
-612 ESAAGRVLPTESA
+612 
-625 LVGDSTNVHITEIH
+625 
-639 PGEDGETVRESAAG
+639 
-653 RVLPTESALVGDST
+653 
-667 NVHITEIHPGEDGET
+667 
-682 VRESAAGRVLPTESA
+682 
-697 LVGDSTNVH
+697 
-706 ITEIHPGEDGETVRE
+706 
-721 SAAGRVLP
+721 
-729 TESALVG
+729 
-736 DSTNVHITEIHP
+736 
-748 GEDGETVRESVAGTV
+748 ETVRESVAGTV

-822 QPGFPAPHGIELPQ
+822 QPGFPAPQ
-836 GSPTQSGIPVQ
+836 GSPAQSGIQVQ

-863 EIPPQTAGSDEVRNL
+863 EIPPQTAGSDGVRNL

-907 RETPGKRLRYRN
+907 RETPGKRLSYRT
-919 VDSADSMVMLIP
+919 VDSADNMVMLIP

-955 PSRPQESGNPGAVRS
+955 PSRPQESGNTSAVRS
-970 TIVNNKPVVVKSAES
+970 TVVNNKPVVVKSAES
-985 AVDSLSREDISRL
+985 AVESLSREDISRL

>member
-68 VSRTRVTV
+68 VSRTRITV

-152 ESGGIPF
+152 ESGGIPL

-272 APDDGQI
+272 APDDGQ
-279 PGRIIPAER
+279 
-288 ESVRESAAVPGRVV
+288 ESVRILSAVQDSMQDVSAVPGRVV
-302 QDIEQEYNVAE
+302 QDHGQEYSVAE
-313 ILYALSENTAEPGEV
+313 ILYAMSENTAEPGEI
-328 SSVSIL
+328 SSVTFL

-340 RIYDAVRSA
+340 RISTAMKSA
-349 EVTGGRTETDSDPLR
+349 AIPGGRTESASAPVAE
-364 KFRNE
+364 FRGE
-369 SADRLV
+369 STSRLV
-375 QTTEERSILAQLS
+375 QTSEERSILAQLS
-388 RLSRVSRA
+388 RLSRVSRT
-396 EIFRSIFGNEQ
+396 EIFRSIFGNDQ
-407 DIIGAPTAE
+407 DIIGAPIAE

-429 AVRIISRLIKEQPGK
+429 AVRIISRLMKEQPGK
-444 SAIEPSPGGDIRDSG
+444 SAIEPSPGGDMRDSG

-469 RHSSEAGTLG
+469 RHSSEAGTQG

-490 VEQQLELAVFPGSEQ
+490 VEQQLDLAVFPGSEQ
-505 QVQGAVLPAESA
+505 PVQGTALPAESA
-517 LVGDSTNVHIT
+517 PVG
-528 EIHSGEDRETVR
+528 E
-540 ESAAG
+540 
-545 RVLPTESAL
+545 
-554 VGDSTNVHITE
+554 STNVHITE

-574 VRESAAGMVLPTES
+574 VRESAAG
-588 ASVGDSTNVHITE
+588 
-601 IHSGEDRETVR
+601 
-612 ESAAGRVLPTESA
+612 RVLPAESA
-625 LVGDSTNVHITEIH
+625 TVGESTNVHITEIH
-639 PGEDGETVRESAAG
+639 PGEDR
-653 RVLPTESALVGDST
+653 
-667 NVHITEIHPGEDGET
+667 
-682 VRESAAGRVLPTESA
+682 
-697 LVGDSTNVH
+697 
-706 ITEIHPGEDGETVRE
+706 
-721 SAAGRVLP
+721 
-729 TESALVG
+729 
-736 DSTNVHITEIHP
+736 
-748 GEDGETVRESVAGTV
+748 ETVRESVAGTV
-763 LPAESRSESTVN
+763 LPVESRSESTVN

-786 KSALGSYRS
+786 KSAMGSYRS

-822 QPGFPAPHGIELPQ
+822 QPGFPGPQGIELPQ
-836 GSPTQSGIPVQ
+836 GSPAQSGIPVQ

-896 IEKAGSTVAAE
+896 IEKAGSTAAAE
-907 RETPGKRLRYRN
+907 RETPGKRLSYRT

-970 TIVNNKPVVVKSAES
+970 TIVNNKPVVVRSAES

>member
-40 QRRADPRIESLWK
+40 QHRADPRIESLWK

-152 ESGGIPF
+152 ESGGIPL

-218 TQRRRILEAAS
+218 TQRRRILDAAS

-340 RIYDAVRSA
+340 RISTAMKSA
-349 EVTGGRTETDSDPLR
+349 AIPGGRTESSSAPVAE
-364 KFRNE
+364 FRGE
-369 SADRLV
+369 STSRLV

-416 KALPGQA
+416 KSLPGQA

-469 RHSSEAGTLG
+469 RHSSEAGTQG

-490 VEQQLELAVFPGSEQ
+490 VEQHLDLAVFPGSEQ

-528 EIHSGEDRETVR
+528 EIHSGED
-540 ESAAG
+540 
-545 RVLPTESAL
+545 
-554 VGDSTNVHITE
+554 
-565 IHSGEDGET
+565 GET
-574 VRESAAGMVLPTES
+574 VRESAAERVLPTES
-588 ASVGDSTNVHITE
+588 APVGDSTNVHITE

-625 LVGDSTNVHITEIH
+625 PVGDSTNVHITEIHPGQDGETIRESAAGRVLPTESAPVGDSTNVHITEIH

-653 RVLPTESALVGDST
+653 RVLPTESAPVGDST
-667 NVHITEIHPGEDGET
+667 NVHITEIHSGQDGEI
-682 VRESAAGRVLPTESA
+682 VRESAAGMVLPTESA

-706 ITEIHPGEDGETVRE
+706 I
-721 SAAGRVLP
+721 A
-729 TESALVG
+729 
-736 DSTNVHITEIHP
+736 EIHP

-822 QPGFPAPHGIELPQ
+822 QPGFPAPQGIELPQ
-836 GSPTQSGIPVQ
+836 GSPAQSEIPVQ

-856 TYAEQSR
+856 TYVEQSR
-863 EIPPQTAGSDEVRNL
+863 EIPPQTGGSDEVRNL

>member
-68 VSRTRVTV
+68 VSRTRITV

-152 ESGGIPF
+152 ESGGIPL

-272 APDDGQI
+272 APDDGQ
-279 PGRIIPAER
+279 
-288 ESVRESAAVPGRVV
+288 ESVRILSAVHDSMQDVSAVPGRVV
-302 QDIEQEYNVAE
+302 QDHGQEYSVAE
-313 ILYALSENTAEPGEV
+313 ILYAMSENAAEPGEI
-328 SSVSIL
+328 SSVTFL

-340 RIYDAVRSA
+340 RISTAMKSA
-349 EVTGGRTETDSDPLR
+349 AIPGGRTESASAPVAE
-364 KFRNE
+364 FRGE
-369 SADRLV
+369 STSRLV
-375 QTTEERSILAQLS
+375 QTSEERSILAQLS

-396 EIFRSIFGNEQ
+396 EIFRSIFGNNQ
-407 DIIGAPTAE
+407 DIIGAPTDE

-429 AVRIISRLIKEQPGK
+429 AVRIISRLMKEQPGK

-469 RHSSEAGTLG
+469 RHSSEAGTHG

-490 VEQQLELAVFPGSEQ
+490 VEQQLDLAVFPGSEQ
-505 QVQGAVLPAESA
+505 QVQGTALPAESVPVGESTNVHITEIHPGQDEETVQESAAGRVLPAESA
-517 LVGDSTNVHIT
+517 TVGESTNVHITEIHPGQDEETVRESAAGRVLQAESAPVGDSTNVHITEIHPGQDGETVRESAAGRVLPAESAPVGDSTNVHIT

-540 ESAAG
+540 ESA
-545 RVLPTESAL
+545 
-554 VGDSTNVHITE
+554 
-565 IHSGEDGET
+565 
-574 VRESAAGMVLPTES
+574 
-588 ASVGDSTNVHITE
+588 
-601 IHSGEDRETVR
+601 
-612 ESAAGRVLPTESA
+612 
-625 LVGDSTNVHITEIH
+625 
-639 PGEDGETVRESAAG
+639 
-653 RVLPTESALVGDST
+653 
-667 NVHITEIHPGEDGET
+667 
-682 VRESAAGRVLPTESA
+682 
-697 LVGDSTNVH
+697 
-706 ITEIHPGEDGETVRE
+706 
-721 SAAGRVLP
+721 
-729 TESALVG
+729 
-736 DSTNVHITEIHP
+736 
-748 GEDGETVRESVAGTV
+748 AGTV

-786 KSALGSYRS
+786 KSAMGSYRS

-814 GTAPGITV
+814 GTAPGIIV
-822 QPGFPAPHGIELPQ
+822 QPGFPGPQGIELPQ
-836 GSPTQSGIPVQ
+836 GSPAQSGIPVQ

-896 IEKAGSTVAAE
+896 IEKAGSTAAAE
-907 RETPGKRLRYRN
+907 RETPGKRLSYRT

-970 TIVNNKPVVVKSAES
+970 TIVNNKPVVVRSAES

>member
-68 VSRTRVTV
+68 VSRTRITV

-152 ESGGIPF
+152 ESGGIPL

-272 APDDGQI
+272 APDDGQ
-279 PGRIIPAER
+279 
-288 ESVRESAAVPGRVV
+288 ESVRILSAVQDSMQDVSAVPGRVV
-302 QDIEQEYNVAE
+302 QDHGQEYSVAE
-313 ILYALSENTAEPGEV
+313 ILYAMSENTAEPGEI
-328 SSVSIL
+328 SSVTFL

-340 RIYDAVRSA
+340 RISTAMKSA
-349 EVTGGRTETDSDPLR
+349 AIPGGRTESASAPVAE
-364 KFRNE
+364 FRGE
-369 SADRLV
+369 STSRLV
-375 QTTEERSILAQLS
+375 QTSEERSILAQLS
-388 RLSRVSRA
+388 RLSRVSRT
-396 EIFRSIFGNEQ
+396 EIFRSIFGNDQ
-407 DIIGAPTAE
+407 DIIGAPIAE

-429 AVRIISRLIKEQPGK
+429 AVRIISRLMKEQPGK
-444 SAIEPSPGGDIRDSG
+444 SAIEPSPGGDMRDSG

-469 RHSSEAGTLG
+469 RHSSEAGTQG

-490 VEQQLELAVFPGSEQ
+490 VEQQLDLAVFPGSEQ
-505 QVQGAVLPAESA
+505 PVQGTALPAESA
-517 LVGDSTNVHIT
+517 PVG
-528 EIHSGEDRETVR
+528 E
-540 ESAAG
+540 
-545 RVLPTESAL
+545 
-554 VGDSTNVHITE
+554 STNVHITE

-574 VRESAAGMVLPTES
+574 VRESAAGRVLPEES
-588 ASVGDSTNVHITE
+588 ATVGDSTNVHNTE
-601 IHSGEDRETVR
+601 IHSGEDRETVWESAAGRVLPAESAPVGDSTNIHITEIQPGQDGETVR
-612 ESAAGRVLPTESA
+612 ESAAGRVLPAESA
-625 LVGDSTNVHITEIH
+625 PVGDSTNVHITEIH

-653 RVLPTESALVGDST
+653 RVLPAESATVGEST
-667 NVHITEIHPGEDGET
+667 NVHITEIHPGED
-682 VRESAAGRVLPTESA
+682 R
-697 LVGDSTNVH
+697 
-706 ITEIHPGEDGETVRE
+706 
-721 SAAGRVLP
+721 
-729 TESALVG
+729 
-736 DSTNVHITEIHP
+736 
-748 GEDGETVRESVAGTV
+748 ETVRESVAGTV
-763 LPAESRSESTVN
+763 LPVESRSESTVN

-786 KSALGSYRS
+786 KSAMGSYRS

-822 QPGFPAPHGIELPQ
+822 QPGFPGPQGIELPQ
-836 GSPTQSGIPVQ
+836 GSPAQSGIPVQ

-896 IEKAGSTVAAE
+896 IEKAGSTAAAE
-907 RETPGKRLRYRN
+907 RETPGKRLSYRT

-970 TIVNNKPVVVKSAES
+970 TIVNNKPVVVRSAES

>member
-40 QRRADPRIESLWK
+40 QHRADPRIESLWK

-152 ESGGIPF
+152 ESGGIPL

-165 LAVLLGSTGGGAVL
+165 LAVLLGSTGGGAVF

-272 APDDGQI
+272 APDDGQ
-279 PGRIIPAER
+279 
-288 ESVRESAAVPGRVV
+288 ESVRILSAVQDSMQDVSAVPGRVV
-302 QDIEQEYNVAE
+302 QDHGQEYSVAE
-313 ILYALSENTAEPGEV
+313 ILYALSENTAEPGEI
-328 SSVSIL
+328 SSVTFL

-340 RIYDAVRSA
+340 QISTAMKSA
-349 EVTGGRTETDSDPLR
+349 AIPGGRTESASAPVTE
-364 KFRNE
+364 FRGE
-369 SADRLV
+369 STSRLV
-375 QTTEERSILAQLS
+375 QTSEERSILAQLS

-396 EIFRSIFGNEQ
+396 EIFRSIFGNDQ

-429 AVRIISRLIKEQPGK
+429 AVRIISRLMKEQPGK

-469 RHSSEAGTLG
+469 RHSSEAGTHG

-490 VEQQLELAVFPGSEQ
+490 VEQQLDLAVFPGAEQ
-505 QVQGAVLPAESA
+505 PVQGTALLAESVPVGESTNVHITEIHHGQDGETVRESAAGRVLPAESA
-517 LVGDSTNVHIT
+517 TVGDSTNVHITEIHSGEDKETVRESAAGRVLPAESAPVGDSTNVHITEIHHGQDGETVRGSMAGMVLPAESAPVGDSTNVHIT

-545 RVLPTESAL
+545 RVLPAESVP

-565 IHSGEDGET
+565 IHSGQ
-574 VRESAAGMVLPTES
+574 
-588 ASVGDSTNVHITE
+588 
-601 IHSGEDRETVR
+601 DR
-612 ESAAGRVLPTESA
+612 
-625 LVGDSTNVHITEIH
+625 
-639 PGEDGETVRESAAG
+639 
-653 RVLPTESALVGDST
+653 
-667 NVHITEIHPGEDGET
+667 
-682 VRESAAGRVLPTESA
+682 
-697 LVGDSTNVH
+697 
-706 ITEIHPGEDGETVRE
+706 
-721 SAAGRVLP
+721 
-729 TESALVG
+729 
-736 DSTNVHITEIHP
+736 
-748 GEDGETVRESVAGTV
+748 ETVRESVAGTV

-795 RLDRKTLEVIDR
+795 RLDRKTIEVIDR

-822 QPGFPAPHGIELPQ
+822 QPGFPGPQGIELPQ
-836 GSPTQSGIPVQ
+836 GSPAQSGIPVQ

-896 IEKAGSTVAAE
+896 IEKAGSTAAAE
-907 RETPGKRLRYRN
+907 RETPGKRLSYRT

-970 TIVNNKPVVVKSAES
+970 TIVNNKPVVVRSAES

>member
-40 QRRADPRIESLWK
+40 QHRADPRIESLWK

-152 ESGGIPF
+152 ESGGIPL

-203 AQEIASVGAAAVFTE
+203 AQEIASVGATAVFTE

-416 KALPGQA
+416 KSLPGQA

-490 VEQQLELAVFPGSEQ
+490 VEQHLDLAVFPGSEQ

-528 EIHSGEDRETVR
+528 EIH
-540 ESAAG
+540 
-545 RVLPTESAL
+545 
-554 VGDSTNVHITE
+554 
-565 IHSGEDGET
+565 
-574 VRESAAGMVLPTES
+574 
-588 ASVGDSTNVHITE
+588 
-601 IHSGEDRETVR
+601 
-612 ESAAGRVLPTESA
+612 
-625 LVGDSTNVHITEIH
+625 
-639 PGEDGETVRESAAG
+639 
-653 RVLPTESALVGDST
+653 
-667 NVHITEIHPGEDGET
+667 
-682 VRESAAGRVLPTESA
+682 
-697 LVGDSTNVH
+697 
-706 ITEIHPGEDGETVRE
+706 
-721 SAAGRVLP
+721 
-729 TESALVG
+729 
-736 DSTNVHITEIHP
+736 P
-748 GEDGETVRESVAGTV
+748 GEDGETVRESVAGIV

-822 QPGFPAPHGIELPQ
+822 QPGFPAPQGIELPQ
-836 GSPTQSGIPVQ
+836 GSPAQSEIPVQ

-856 TYAEQSR
+856 TYVEQSR
-863 EIPPQTAGSDEVRNL
+863 EIPPQTGGSDEVRNL

>member
-68 VSRTRVTV
+68 VSRTRITV

-152 ESGGIPF
+152 ESGGIPL

-272 APDDGQI
+272 APDDGQ
-279 PGRIIPAER
+279 
-288 ESVRESAAVPGRVV
+288 ESVRILSAVHDSMQDVSAVPGRVV
-302 QDIEQEYNVAE
+302 QDHGQEYSVAE
-313 ILYALSENTAEPGEV
+313 ILYAMSENAAEPGEI
-328 SSVSIL
+328 SSVTFL

-340 RIYDAVRSA
+340 RIITAMKSA
-349 EVTGGRTETDSDPLR
+349 AIPGGRTESASAPVAE
-364 KFRNE
+364 FRGE
-369 SADRLV
+369 STSRLV
-375 QTTEERSILAQLS
+375 QTSEERSILAQLS
-388 RLSRVSRA
+388 RLSRVSRT
-396 EIFRSIFGNEQ
+396 EIFRSIFGNDQ

-429 AVRIISRLIKEQPGK
+429 AVRIISRLMKEQPGK

-469 RHSSEAGTLG
+469 RHSSEAGTQG

-490 VEQQLELAVFPGSEQ
+490 VEQQLDLAVFPGSEQ
-505 QVQGAVLPAESA
+505 PVQGTALPAESA
-517 LVGDSTNVHIT
+517 PVG
-528 EIHSGEDRETVR
+528 E
-540 ESAAG
+540 
-545 RVLPTESAL
+545 
-554 VGDSTNVHITE
+554 STNVHITE

-574 VRESAAGMVLPTES
+574 VRESAAGRVLPEES
-588 ASVGDSTNVHITE
+588 ATVGDSTNVHNTEIHSGEDRETVWESAAGRVLPAESAPVGDSTNVHSTE

-612 ESAAGRVLPTESA
+612 ES
-625 LVGDSTNVHITEIH
+625 
-639 PGEDGETVRESAAG
+639 
-653 RVLPTESALVGDST
+653 
-667 NVHITEIHPGEDGET
+667 
-682 VRESAAGRVLPTESA
+682 
-697 LVGDSTNVH
+697 
-706 ITEIHPGEDGETVRE
+706 
-721 SAAGRVLP
+721 
-729 TESALVG
+729 
-736 DSTNVHITEIHP
+736 
-748 GEDGETVRESVAGTV
+748 VAGTV
-763 LPAESRSESTVN
+763 LPVESRSESTVN

-786 KSALGSYRS
+786 KSAMGSYRS

-814 GTAPGITV
+814 GTAPGIIV
-822 QPGFPAPHGIELPQ
+822 QPGFPGPQGIELPQ
-836 GSPTQSGIPVQ
+836 GSPAQSGIPVQ

-896 IEKAGSTVAAE
+896 IEKAGSTAAAE
-907 RETPGKRLRYRN
+907 RETPGKRLSYRT

-970 TIVNNKPVVVKSAES
+970 TIVNNKPVVVRSAES

>member
-68 VSRTRVTV
+68 VSRTRITV

-152 ESGGIPF
+152 ESGGIPL

-179 TSQQQV
+179 TSQQHV

-218 TQRRRILEAAS
+218 TQRRRILEAAG

-272 APDDGQI
+272 APDDGQ
-279 PGRIIPAER
+279 
-288 ESVRESAAVPGRVV
+288 ESVRILSAVQDSMQDVSAVPGRVV
-302 QDIEQEYNVAE
+302 QDHGQEYSVAE
-313 ILYALSENTAEPGEV
+313 ILYAMSENTAEPGEI
-328 SSVSIL
+328 SSVTFL

-340 RIYDAVRSA
+340 RISTAMKSA
-349 EVTGGRTETDSDPLR
+349 AIPGGRTESASAPVTE
-364 KFRNE
+364 FRGE
-369 SADRLV
+369 STSRLV
-375 QTTEERSILAQLS
+375 QTSEERSILAQLS
-388 RLSRVSRA
+388 RLSRVSRT
-396 EIFRSIFGNEQ
+396 EIFRSIFGNDQ

-429 AVRIISRLIKEQPGK
+429 AVRIISRLMKEQPGK

-469 RHSSEAGTLG
+469 RHSSEAGTQG

-490 VEQQLELAVFPGSEQ
+490 VEQQLDLAVFPGSEQ
-505 QVQGAVLPAESA
+505 PVQGTALPAESA
-517 LVGDSTNVHIT
+517 PVG
-528 EIHSGEDRETVR
+528 E
-540 ESAAG
+540 
-545 RVLPTESAL
+545 
-554 VGDSTNVHITE
+554 STNVHITE

-574 VRESAAGMVLPTES
+574 VRESAAGRVLPAES
-588 ASVGDSTNVHITE
+588 APVGDSTNVHNTE
-601 IHSGEDRETVR
+601 IHSGEDRETVW
-612 ESAAGRVLPTESA
+612 ESAAGRVLPAESA
-625 LVGDSTNVHITEIH
+625 PVGDSTNIHITEIQ
-639 PGEDGETVRESAAG
+639 PGQDGETVRESAAG
-653 RVLPTESALVGDST
+653 RVLPAESATVGEST
-667 NVHITEIHPGEDGET
+667 NVHITEIHPGED
-682 VRESAAGRVLPTESA
+682 R
-697 LVGDSTNVH
+697 
-706 ITEIHPGEDGETVRE
+706 
-721 SAAGRVLP
+721 
-729 TESALVG
+729 
-736 DSTNVHITEIHP
+736 
-748 GEDGETVRESVAGTV
+748 ETVRESVAGTV

-786 KSALGSYRS
+786 KSAMGSYRS

-814 GTAPGITV
+814 GTAPGIIV
-822 QPGFPAPHGIELPQ
+822 QPGFPGPQEIELPQ
-836 GSPTQSGIPVQ
+836 GSPAQSGIPVQ

-896 IEKAGSTVAAE
+896 IEKAGSTAAAE
-907 RETPGKRLRYRN
+907 RETPGKRLSYRT

-970 TIVNNKPVVVKSAES
+970 TIVNNKPVVVRSAES

>member
-68 VSRTRVTV
+68 VSRTRITV

-152 ESGGIPF
+152 ESGGIPL

-272 APDDGQI
+272 APDDGH
-279 PGRIIPAER
+279 
-288 ESVRESAAVPGRVV
+288 ESVRILSAVQDSMQDVSAVPGRVV
-302 QDIEQEYNVAE
+302 QDHGQEYSVAE
-313 ILYALSENTAEPGEV
+313 ILYAMSENTAEPGEI
-328 SSVSIL
+328 SSVTFL

-340 RIYDAVRSA
+340 RIITAMKSA
-349 EVTGGRTETDSDPLR
+349 AIPGGRTESASAPVAE
-364 KFRNE
+364 FRGE
-369 SADRLV
+369 STSRLV

-396 EIFRSIFGNEQ
+396 EIFRSIFGNDQ

-429 AVRIISRLIKEQPGK
+429 AVRIISRLMKEQPGK

-459 SVTRTIDILR
+459 SVPRTIDILR
-469 RHSSEAGTLG
+469 RHSSEAGTHG

-490 VEQQLELAVFPGSEQ
+490 VEQQLDLAVLPGAEQ
-505 QVQGAVLPAESA
+505 QVQGTALPAESAPVGDSTNVHITEIHPGQYGETIRESAAGRVLPAESA
-517 LVGDSTNVHIT
+517 TVGESTNVHITEIHSVEDRETVRESAAGRVLPAESATVGDSTNVHITEIHPGQDGETIWESAAGRVLQAESATVGDSTNVHIT
-528 EIHSGEDRETVR
+528 EIHSGEDRESVR
-540 ESAAG
+540 ESA
-545 RVLPTESAL
+545 
-554 VGDSTNVHITE
+554 
-565 IHSGEDGET
+565 
-574 VRESAAGMVLPTES
+574 
-588 ASVGDSTNVHITE
+588 
-601 IHSGEDRETVR
+601 
-612 ESAAGRVLPTESA
+612 
-625 LVGDSTNVHITEIH
+625 
-639 PGEDGETVRESAAG
+639 
-653 RVLPTESALVGDST
+653 
-667 NVHITEIHPGEDGET
+667 
-682 VRESAAGRVLPTESA
+682 
-697 LVGDSTNVH
+697 
-706 ITEIHPGEDGETVRE
+706 
-721 SAAGRVLP
+721 
-729 TESALVG
+729 
-736 DSTNVHITEIHP
+736 
-748 GEDGETVRESVAGTV
+748 AGTV

-786 KSALGSYRS
+786 KSAMGSYRS

-822 QPGFPAPHGIELPQ
+822 QPGFPAPQGIELPQ
-836 GSPTQSGIPVQ
+836 GSPAQSGIPVQ
-847 LENPMPQEL
+847 WENPMSQEL

-896 IEKAGSTVAAE
+896 IEKAGSTAAAE
-907 RETPGKRLRYRN
+907 RETPGKRLSYRT

-970 TIVNNKPVVVKSAES
+970 TIVNNKPVVVRSAES

>member
-68 VSRTRVTV
+68 VSRTRITV

-152 ESGGIPF
+152 ESGGIPL

-272 APDDGQI
+272 APDDGQ
-279 PGRIIPAER
+279 
-288 ESVRESAAVPGRVV
+288 ESVRILSAVHDSMQDVSAVPGRVV
-302 QDIEQEYNVAE
+302 QDHGQEYSVAE
-313 ILYALSENTAEPGEV
+313 ILYAMSENAAEPGEI
-328 SSVSIL
+328 SSVTFL

-340 RIYDAVRSA
+340 RIITAMKSA
-349 EVTGGRTETDSDPLR
+349 AIPGGRTESASAPVTE
-364 KFRNE
+364 FRGE
-369 SADRLV
+369 STSRLV
-375 QTTEERSILAQLS
+375 QTSEERSILAQLS
-388 RLSRVSRA
+388 RLSRVSRT
-396 EIFRSIFGNEQ
+396 EIFRSIFGNDQ

-429 AVRIISRLIKEQPGK
+429 AVRIISRLMKEQPGK
-444 SAIEPSPGGDIRDSG
+444 SAIEPSPGGDMRDSG

-469 RHSSEAGTLG
+469 RHSSEAGTQG

-490 VEQQLELAVFPGSEQ
+490 VEQQLDLAVFPGAEQ
-505 QVQGAVLPAESA
+505 QVQGTALPAESATVGESTNIHITEIHPGQDEETVQESAAGRVLPAESA
-517 LVGDSTNVHIT
+517 TVGESTNIHIT
-528 EIHSGEDRETVR
+528 EIHPGQDEETVR

-545 RVLPTESAL
+545 RVLPAESA
-554 VGDSTNVHITE
+554 
-565 IHSGEDGET
+565 
-574 VRESAAGMVLPTES
+574 P
-588 ASVGDSTNVHITE
+588 
-601 IHSGEDRETVR
+601 
-612 ESAAGRVLPTESA
+612 
-625 LVGDSTNVHITEIH
+625 VGDSTNVHITEIH
-639 PGEDGETVRESAAG
+639 PGEDR
-653 RVLPTESALVGDST
+653 
-667 NVHITEIHPGEDGET
+667 
-682 VRESAAGRVLPTESA
+682 
-697 LVGDSTNVH
+697 
-706 ITEIHPGEDGETVRE
+706 
-721 SAAGRVLP
+721 
-729 TESALVG
+729 
-736 DSTNVHITEIHP
+736 
-748 GEDGETVRESVAGTV
+748 ETVRESVAGTV

-795 RLDRKTLEVIDR
+795 RLDRKTIEVIDR

-814 GTAPGITV
+814 GTAPGIIV
-822 QPGFPAPHGIELPQ
+822 QPGFPGPQEIELPQ
-836 GSPTQSGIPVQ
+836 GSPAQSGIPVQ

-878 SILRKSIVSLSS
+878 SILRKSIVSLSP

-896 IEKAGSTVAAE
+896 IEKAESTAATE
-907 RETPGKRLRYRN
+907 RETPGKRLSYRT

-970 TIVNNKPVVVKSAES
+970 TIVNNKPVVVRSAES

>member
-111 RAAIEYTTGRSAA
+111 RAAIEYTNGRSAA

-152 ESGGIPF
+152 ESGGIPL

-253 EEIGKV
+253 EEIGRV

-272 APDDGQI
+272 APDAGQI
-279 PGRIIPAER
+279 PGGIIPAER

-302 QDIEQEYNVAE
+302 QNLGQEYSVAE

-469 RHSSEAGTLG
+469 RHSSEAGTQG

-490 VEQQLELAVFPGSEQ
+490 VEQQLDLAVFPGSEQ

-528 EIHSGEDRETVR
+528 EIHSGEDGETVR

-545 RVLPTESAL
+545 RVLPAESAP
-554 VGDSTNVHITE
+554 VG
-565 IHSGEDGET
+565 
-574 VRESAAGMVLPTES
+574 ESA
-588 ASVGDSTNVHITE
+588 NVHITE

-612 ESAAGRVLPTESA
+612 ESAAGRVLPAESA
-625 LVGDSTNVHITEIH
+625 PVGDSTNVHITEIH
-639 PGEDGETVRESAAG
+639 SGEDR
-653 RVLPTESALVGDST
+653 
-667 NVHITEIHPGEDGET
+667 
-682 VRESAAGRVLPTESA
+682 
-697 LVGDSTNVH
+697 
-706 ITEIHPGEDGETVRE
+706 
-721 SAAGRVLP
+721 
-729 TESALVG
+729 
-736 DSTNVHITEIHP
+736 
-748 GEDGETVRESVAGTV
+748 ETVRESVAGTV

-786 KSALGSYRS
+786 KSAMGSYRS

-822 QPGFPAPHGIELPQ
+822 QPGFPGPQGIELPQ
-836 GSPTQSGIPVQ
+836 GSPAQSGIPVQ

-896 IEKAGSTVAAE
+896 IEKAGSTAAAE
-907 RETPGKRLRYRN
+907 RETPGKRLSYRT

-970 TIVNNKPVVVKSAES
+970 TIVNNKPVVVRSAES

>member
-68 VSRTRVTV
+68 VSRTRITV

-152 ESGGIPF
+152 ESGGIPL

-272 APDDGQI
+272 APDDGQ
-279 PGRIIPAER
+279 
-288 ESVRESAAVPGRVV
+288 ESVRILSAVQDSMQDVSAVPGRVV
-302 QDIEQEYNVAE
+302 QDHGQEYSVAE
-313 ILYALSENTAEPGEV
+313 ILYAMSENTAEPGEI
-328 SSVSIL
+328 SSVTFL

-340 RIYDAVRSA
+340 RISTAMKSA
-349 EVTGGRTETDSDPLR
+349 AIPGGRTESASAPVAE
-364 KFRNE
+364 FRGE
-369 SADRLV
+369 STSRLV
-375 QTTEERSILAQLS
+375 QTSEERSILAQLS
-388 RLSRVSRA
+388 RLSRVSRT
-396 EIFRSIFGNEQ
+396 EIFRSIFGNDQ
-407 DIIGAPTAE
+407 DIIGAPIAE

-429 AVRIISRLIKEQPGK
+429 AVRIISRLMKEQPGK
-444 SAIEPSPGGDIRDSG
+444 SAIEPSPGGDMRDSG

-469 RHSSEAGTLG
+469 RHSSEAGTQG

-490 VEQQLELAVFPGSEQ
+490 VEQQLDLAVFPGSEQ
-505 QVQGAVLPAESA
+505 PVQGTALPAESA
-517 LVGDSTNVHIT
+517 PVG
-528 EIHSGEDRETVR
+528 E
-540 ESAAG
+540 
-545 RVLPTESAL
+545 
-554 VGDSTNVHITE
+554 STNVHITE

-574 VRESAAGMVLPTES
+574 V
-588 ASVGDSTNVHITE
+588 
-601 IHSGEDRETVR
+601 
-612 ESAAGRVLPTESA
+612 
-625 LVGDSTNVHITEIH
+625 
-639 PGEDGETVRESAAG
+639 
-653 RVLPTESALVGDST
+653 
-667 NVHITEIHPGEDGET
+667 
-682 VRESAAGRVLPTESA
+682 
-697 LVGDSTNVH
+697 
-706 ITEIHPGEDGETVRE
+706 
-721 SAAGRVLP
+721 
-729 TESALVG
+729 
-736 DSTNVHITEIHP
+736 
-748 GEDGETVRESVAGTV
+748 
-763 LPAESRSESTVN
+763 
-775 THILSEETQPV
+775 
-786 KSALGSYRS
+786 
-795 RLDRKTLEVIDR
+795 
-807 LVDSARS
+807 
-814 GTAPGITV
+814 
-822 QPGFPAPHGIELPQ
+822 
-836 GSPTQSGIPVQ
+836 
-847 LENPMPQEL
+847 
-856 TYAEQSR
+856 
-863 EIPPQTAGSDEVRNL
+863 
-878 SILRKSIVSLSS
+878 
-890 RHISRL
+890 
-896 IEKAGSTVAAE
+896 
-907 RETPGKRLRYRN
+907 
-919 VDSADSMVMLIP
+919 
-931 PAEMDRFR
+931 
-939 AADPYARSM
+939 
-948 PPIELKE
+948 
-955 PSRPQESGNPGAVRS
+955 
-970 TIVNNKPVVVKSAES
+970 
-985 AVDSLSREDISRL
+985 
-998 ADKVYDRI
+998 
-1006 ETRLSRERRR
+1006 
-1016 VGL
+1016 

>member
-40 QRRADPRIESLWK
+40 QHRADPRIESLWK

-111 RAAIEYTTGRSAA
+111 RAAIEYTTGRSVA

-152 ESGGIPF
+152 ESGGIPL

-218 TQRRRILEAAS
+218 TQRKRILEAANV
-229 EMGYRSQHDAAQRVL
+229 MGYRSQHDAAQRVL

-272 APDDGQI
+272 APDDGQ
-279 PGRIIPAER
+279 
-288 ESVRESAAVPGRVV
+288 ESVRILSAVQDSMQDVSAVPGRVV
-302 QDIEQEYNVAE
+302 QDHGQEYSVAE
-313 ILYALSENTAEPGEV
+313 ILYALSENTAEPGEI
-328 SSVSIL
+328 SSVTFL

-340 RIYDAVRSA
+340 RISTAMKSA
-349 EVTGGRTETDSDPLR
+349 AIPGGRTESASAPVAE
-364 KFRNE
+364 FRGE
-369 SADRLV
+369 STSRLV
-375 QTTEERSILAQLS
+375 QTSEERSILAQLS
-388 RLSRVSRA
+388 RLSRVSRT
-396 EIFRSIFGNEQ
+396 EIFRSIFGNDQ

-429 AVRIISRLIKEQPGK
+429 AVRIISRLMKEQPGK
-444 SAIEPSPGGDIRDSG
+444 SAIEPSPGGDMRDSG

-469 RHSSEAGTLG
+469 RHSSEAGTQG

-490 VEQQLELAVFPGSEQ
+490 VEQQLDLAVFPGSEQ
-505 QVQGAVLPAESA
+505 QVQGTALPAESVPVGESTNVHITEIHPGQDEETVLESAAGRVLPAESA
-517 LVGDSTNVHIT
+517 TVGESTNIHITEIHPGQDEETVRESAAGRVLPAESAPVGDSTNVHIT

-540 ESAAG
+540 GSMADMVLPAESA
-545 RVLPTESAL
+545 P

-565 IHSGEDGET
+565 IHPGQD
-574 VRESAAGMVLPTES
+574 V
-588 ASVGDSTNVHITE
+588 
-601 IHSGEDRETVR
+601 ETVR
-612 ESAAGRVLPTESA
+612 ESAAGRVLPAESA
-625 LVGDSTNVHITEIH
+625 PVGDSTNVHITEIH
-639 PGEDGETVRESAAG
+639 PGEDR
-653 RVLPTESALVGDST
+653 
-667 NVHITEIHPGEDGET
+667 
-682 VRESAAGRVLPTESA
+682 
-697 LVGDSTNVH
+697 
-706 ITEIHPGEDGETVRE
+706 
-721 SAAGRVLP
+721 
-729 TESALVG
+729 
-736 DSTNVHITEIHP
+736 
-748 GEDGETVRESVAGTV
+748 ETVRESVAGTV

-786 KSALGSYRS
+786 KSAMGSYRS

-814 GTAPGITV
+814 GTAPGIIV
-822 QPGFPAPHGIELPQ
+822 QPGFPGPQEIELPQ
-836 GSPTQSGIPVQ
+836 GSPAQSGIPVQ

-878 SILRKSIVSLSS
+878 SILRKSIVSLSP

-896 IEKAGSTVAAE
+896 IEKAESTAATE
-907 RETPGKRLRYRN
+907 RETPGKRLSYRT

-970 TIVNNKPVVVKSAES
+970 TIVNNKPVVVRSAES

>member
-40 QRRADPRIESLWK
+40 QHRADPRIESLWK

-111 RAAIEYTTGRSAA
+111 RAAIEYTTGRSVA

-152 ESGGIPF
+152 ESGGIPL

-218 TQRRRILEAAS
+218 TQRKRILEAANV
-229 EMGYRSQHDAAQRVL
+229 MGYRSQHDAAQRVL

-272 APDDGQI
+272 APDDGQ
-279 PGRIIPAER
+279 
-288 ESVRESAAVPGRVV
+288 ESVRILSAVQDSMQDVSAVPGRVV
-302 QDIEQEYNVAE
+302 QDHGQEYSVAE
-313 ILYALSENTAEPGEV
+313 ILYALSENTAEPGEI
-328 SSVSIL
+328 SSVTFL

-340 RIYDAVRSA
+340 RISTAMKSA
-349 EVTGGRTETDSDPLR
+349 AIPGGRTESASAPVAE
-364 KFRNE
+364 FRGE
-369 SADRLV
+369 STSRLV
-375 QTTEERSILAQLS
+375 QTSEERSILAQLS
-388 RLSRVSRA
+388 RLSRVSRT
-396 EIFRSIFGNEQ
+396 EIFRSIFGNDQ

-429 AVRIISRLIKEQPGK
+429 AVRIISRLMKEQPGK
-444 SAIEPSPGGDIRDSG
+444 SAIEPSPGGDMRDSG

-469 RHSSEAGTLG
+469 RHSSEAGTQG

-490 VEQQLELAVFPGSEQ
+490 VEQQLDLAVFPGSEQ
-505 QVQGAVLPAESA
+505 QVQGTALPAESVPVGESTNVHITEIHPGQDEETVQESAAGRVLPAESA
-517 LVGDSTNVHIT
+517 TVGESTNIHITEIHPGQDEETVRESAAGRVLPAESAPVGDSTNVHIT

-540 ESAAG
+540 GSMADMVLPAESA
-545 RVLPTESAL
+545 P

-565 IHSGEDGET
+565 IHPGQD
-574 VRESAAGMVLPTES
+574 V
-588 ASVGDSTNVHITE
+588 
-601 IHSGEDRETVR
+601 ETVR
-612 ESAAGRVLPTESA
+612 ESAAGRVLPAESA
-625 LVGDSTNVHITEIH
+625 PVGDSTNVHITEIH
-639 PGEDGETVRESAAG
+639 PGEDR
-653 RVLPTESALVGDST
+653 
-667 NVHITEIHPGEDGET
+667 
-682 VRESAAGRVLPTESA
+682 
-697 LVGDSTNVH
+697 
-706 ITEIHPGEDGETVRE
+706 
-721 SAAGRVLP
+721 
-729 TESALVG
+729 
-736 DSTNVHITEIHP
+736 
-748 GEDGETVRESVAGTV
+748 ETVRESVAGTV

-786 KSALGSYRS
+786 KSAMGSYRS

-814 GTAPGITV
+814 GTAPGIIV
-822 QPGFPAPHGIELPQ
+822 QPGFPGPQEIELPQ
-836 GSPTQSGIPVQ
+836 GSPAQSGIPVQ

-878 SILRKSIVSLSS
+878 SILRKSIVSLSP

-896 IEKAGSTVAAE
+896 IEKAESTAATE
-907 RETPGKRLRYRN
+907 RETPGKRLSYRT

-970 TIVNNKPVVVKSAES
+970 TIVNNKPVVVRSAES

>member
-152 ESGGIPF
+152 ESGGIPL

-272 APDDGQI
+272 APDDGQ
-279 PGRIIPAER
+279 
-288 ESVRESAAVPGRVV
+288 ESVRILSAVHDSMQDVSAVPGRVV
-302 QDIEQEYNVAE
+302 QDHGQEYSVAE
-313 ILYALSENTAEPGEV
+313 ILYAMSENTAEPGEI
-328 SSVSIL
+328 SSVTFL

-340 RIYDAVRSA
+340 RISTAMKSA
-349 EVTGGRTETDSDPLR
+349 AIPGGRTESASAPVAE
-364 KFRNE
+364 FRGE
-369 SADRLV
+369 STSRLV
-375 QTTEERSILAQLS
+375 QTSEERSILAQLS
-388 RLSRVSRA
+388 RLSMVSRA
-396 EIFRSIFGNEQ
+396 EIFRSIFGNDQ

-416 KALPGQA
+416 KALPGRA

-429 AVRIISRLIKEQPGK
+429 AVRIISRLMKEQPGK
-444 SAIEPSPGGDIRDSG
+444 SAIEPSSGGDIRDSG

-469 RHSSEAGTLG
+469 RHSSEAGTQG

-490 VEQQLELAVFPGSEQ
+490 VEQQLDLAVFPGSEQ
-505 QVQGAVLPAESA
+505 QVQGTALPAESVPVGESTNVHITEIHPGQDEETVQESAAGRVLPAESA
-517 LVGDSTNVHIT
+517 TVGESTNVHITEIHPGQDEETVRESAAGRVLPAESATVGDSTNVHITEIHPGQYGETIRETAAGRVLPAESAPVGDSTNVHITEIHPGEDGKTVRESAAGRVLPAESATVGDSTNVRIT

-545 RVLPTESAL
+545 RVLPAESA
-554 VGDSTNVHITE
+554 
-565 IHSGEDGET
+565 
-574 VRESAAGMVLPTES
+574 P
-588 ASVGDSTNVHITE
+588 
-601 IHSGEDRETVR
+601 
-612 ESAAGRVLPTESA
+612 
-625 LVGDSTNVHITEIH
+625 
-639 PGEDGETVRESAAG
+639 
-653 RVLPTESALVGDST
+653 
-667 NVHITEIHPGEDGET
+667 
-682 VRESAAGRVLPTESA
+682 
-697 LVGDSTNVH
+697 
-706 ITEIHPGEDGETVRE
+706 
-721 SAAGRVLP
+721 
-729 TESALVG
+729 VG

>member
-68 VSRTRVTV
+68 VSRTRITV

-152 ESGGIPF
+152 ESGGIPL

-272 APDDGQI
+272 APDDGQ
-279 PGRIIPAER
+279 
-288 ESVRESAAVPGRVV
+288 ESVRILSAVQDSMQDVSAVPGRVV
-302 QDIEQEYNVAE
+302 QDHGQEYSVAE
-313 ILYALSENTAEPGEV
+313 ILYAMSENTAEPGEI
-328 SSVSIL
+328 SSVTFL

-340 RIYDAVRSA
+340 RISTAMKSA
-349 EVTGGRTETDSDPLR
+349 AIPGGRTESASAPVAE
-364 KFRNE
+364 FRGE
-369 SADRLV
+369 STSRLV
-375 QTTEERSILAQLS
+375 QTSEERSILAQLS
-388 RLSRVSRA
+388 RLSRVSRT
-396 EIFRSIFGNEQ
+396 EIFRSIFGNDQ
-407 DIIGAPTAE
+407 DIIGAPIAE

-429 AVRIISRLIKEQPGK
+429 AVRIISRLMKEQPGK
-444 SAIEPSPGGDIRDSG
+444 SAIEPSPGGDMRDSG

-469 RHSSEAGTLG
+469 RHSSEAGTQG

-490 VEQQLELAVFPGSEQ
+490 VEQQLDLAVFPGSEQ
-505 QVQGAVLPAESA
+505 PVQGTALPAESA
-517 LVGDSTNVHIT
+517 
-528 EIHSGEDRETVR
+528 
-540 ESAAG
+540 
-545 RVLPTESAL
+545 P
-554 VGDSTNVHITE
+554 
-565 IHSGEDGET
+565 
-574 VRESAAGMVLPTES
+574 
-588 ASVGDSTNVHITE
+588 
-601 IHSGEDRETVR
+601 
-612 ESAAGRVLPTESA
+612 
-625 LVGDSTNVHITEIH
+625 VGDSTNVHITEIH

-653 RVLPTESALVGDST
+653 RVLPAESATVGEST
-667 NVHITEIHPGEDGET
+667 NVHITEIHPGED
-682 VRESAAGRVLPTESA
+682 R
-697 LVGDSTNVH
+697 
-706 ITEIHPGEDGETVRE
+706 
-721 SAAGRVLP
+721 
-729 TESALVG
+729 
-736 DSTNVHITEIHP
+736 
-748 GEDGETVRESVAGTV
+748 ETVRESVAGTV
-763 LPAESRSESTVN
+763 LPVESRSESTVN

-786 KSALGSYRS
+786 KSAMGSYRS

-822 QPGFPAPHGIELPQ
+822 QPGFPGPQGIELPQ
-836 GSPTQSGIPVQ
+836 GSPAQSGIPVQ

-896 IEKAGSTVAAE
+896 IEKAGSTAAAE
-907 RETPGKRLRYRN
+907 RETPGKRLSYRT

-970 TIVNNKPVVVKSAES
+970 TIVNNKPVVVRSAES

>member
-68 VSRTRVTV
+68 VSRTRITV

-152 ESGGIPF
+152 ESGGIPL

-272 APDDGQI
+272 APDDGQ
-279 PGRIIPAER
+279 
-288 ESVRESAAVPGRVV
+288 ESVRILSAVQDSMQDVSAVPGRVV
-302 QDIEQEYNVAE
+302 QDHGQEYSVAE
-313 ILYALSENTAEPGEV
+313 ILYAMSENTAEPGEI
-328 SSVSIL
+328 SSVTFL

-340 RIYDAVRSA
+340 RISTAMKSA
-349 EVTGGRTETDSDPLR
+349 AIPGGRTESASAPVAE
-364 KFRNE
+364 FRGE
-369 SADRLV
+369 STSRLV
-375 QTTEERSILAQLS
+375 QTSEERSILAQLS
-388 RLSRVSRA
+388 RLSRVSRT
-396 EIFRSIFGNEQ
+396 EIFRSIFGNDQ
-407 DIIGAPTAE
+407 DIIGAPIAE

-429 AVRIISRLIKEQPGK
+429 AVRIISRLMKEQPGK
-444 SAIEPSPGGDIRDSG
+444 SAIEPSPGGDMRDSG

-469 RHSSEAGTLG
+469 RHSSEAGTQG

-490 VEQQLELAVFPGSEQ
+490 VEQQLDLAVFPGSEQ
-505 QVQGAVLPAESA
+505 PVQGTALPAESA
-517 LVGDSTNVHIT
+517 PVG
-528 EIHSGEDRETVR
+528 E
-540 ESAAG
+540 
-545 RVLPTESAL
+545 
-554 VGDSTNVHITE
+554 STNVHITE

-574 VRESAAGMVLPTES
+574 VRESAAGRVLPEES
-588 ASVGDSTNVHITE
+588 ATVGDSTNVHNTE
-601 IHSGEDRETVR
+601 IHSGEDRETVW
-612 ESAAGRVLPTESA
+612 ESAAGRVLPAESA
-625 LVGDSTNVHITEIH
+625 PVGDSTNIHITEIQ
-639 PGEDGETVRESAAG
+639 PGQDGETVRESAAG
-653 RVLPTESALVGDST
+653 RVLPAESATVGEST
-667 NVHITEIHPGEDGET
+667 NVHITEIHPGED
-682 VRESAAGRVLPTESA
+682 R
-697 LVGDSTNVH
+697 
-706 ITEIHPGEDGETVRE
+706 
-721 SAAGRVLP
+721 
-729 TESALVG
+729 
-736 DSTNVHITEIHP
+736 
-748 GEDGETVRESVAGTV
+748 ETVRESVAGTV
-763 LPAESRSESTVN
+763 LPVESRSESTVN

-786 KSALGSYRS
+786 KSAMGSYRS

-822 QPGFPAPHGIELPQ
+822 QPGFPGPQGIELPQ
-836 GSPTQSGIPVQ
+836 GSPAQSGIPVQ

-896 IEKAGSTVAAE
+896 IEKAGSTAAAE
-907 RETPGKRLRYRN
+907 RETPGKRLSYRT

-970 TIVNNKPVVVKSAES
+970 TIVNNKPVVVRSAES

>member
-53 RLGLVYLFDQPQPAA
+53 RLGLEYLFDQPQPAA
-68 VSRTRVTV
+68 VSRTRITV

-152 ESGGIPF
+152 ESGGIPL

-272 APDDGQI
+272 APDDGQ
-279 PGRIIPAER
+279 
-288 ESVRESAAVPGRVV
+288 ESVRILSAVQDSMQDVSAVPGRVV
-302 QDIEQEYNVAE
+302 QDHGQEYSVAE
-313 ILYALSENTAEPGEV
+313 ILYAMSENTAEPGEI
-328 SSVSIL
+328 SSVTFL

-340 RIYDAVRSA
+340 RISTAMKSA
-349 EVTGGRTETDSDPLR
+349 AIPGGRTESASAPVAE
-364 KFRNE
+364 FRGE
-369 SADRLV
+369 STSRLV
-375 QTTEERSILAQLS
+375 QTSEERSILAQLS
-388 RLSRVSRA
+388 RLSRVSRT
-396 EIFRSIFGNEQ
+396 EIFRSIFGNDQ
-407 DIIGAPTAE
+407 DIIGAPIAE

-429 AVRIISRLIKEQPGK
+429 AVRIISRLMKEQPGK
-444 SAIEPSPGGDIRDSG
+444 SAIEPSPGGDMRDSG

-469 RHSSEAGTLG
+469 RHSSEAGTQG

-490 VEQQLELAVFPGSEQ
+490 VEQQLDLAVFPGSEQ
-505 QVQGAVLPAESA
+505 PVQGTALPAESA
-517 LVGDSTNVHIT
+517 PVG
-528 EIHSGEDRETVR
+528 E
-540 ESAAG
+540 
-545 RVLPTESAL
+545 
-554 VGDSTNVHITE
+554 STNVHITE

-574 VRESAAGMVLPTES
+574 VRESAAG
-588 ASVGDSTNVHITE
+588 
-601 IHSGEDRETVR
+601 
-612 ESAAGRVLPTESA
+612 RVLPAESA
-625 LVGDSTNVHITEIH
+625 PVGDSTNVHITEIH
-639 PGEDGETVRESAAG
+639 PGEDR
-653 RVLPTESALVGDST
+653 
-667 NVHITEIHPGEDGET
+667 
-682 VRESAAGRVLPTESA
+682 
-697 LVGDSTNVH
+697 
-706 ITEIHPGEDGETVRE
+706 
-721 SAAGRVLP
+721 
-729 TESALVG
+729 
-736 DSTNVHITEIHP
+736 
-748 GEDGETVRESVAGTV
+748 ETVRESVAGTV
-763 LPAESRSESTVN
+763 LPVESRSESTVN

-786 KSALGSYRS
+786 KSAMGSYRS

-822 QPGFPAPHGIELPQ
+822 QPGFPGPQGIELPQ
-836 GSPTQSGIPVQ
+836 GSPAQSGIPVQ

-896 IEKAGSTVAAE
+896 IEKAGSTAAAE
-907 RETPGKRLRYRN
+907 RETPGKRLSYRT

>member
-68 VSRTRVTV
+68 VSRTRITV

-152 ESGGIPF
+152 ESGGIPL

-165 LAVLLGSTGGGAVL
+165 LAVLLGSTGGGAVF

-272 APDDGQI
+272 APDDGQ
-279 PGRIIPAER
+279 
-288 ESVRESAAVPGRVV
+288 ESVRILSAVQDSMQDVSAVPGRVV
-302 QDIEQEYNVAE
+302 QDHGQEYSVAE
-313 ILYALSENTAEPGEV
+313 ILYALSENTAEPGEI
-328 SSVSIL
+328 SSVTFL

-340 RIYDAVRSA
+340 QISTAMKSA
-349 EVTGGRTETDSDPLR
+349 AIPGGRTESASAPVTE
-364 KFRNE
+364 FRGE
-369 SADRLV
+369 STSRLV
-375 QTTEERSILAQLS
+375 QTSEERSILAQLS

-396 EIFRSIFGNEQ
+396 EIFRSIFGNDQ

-429 AVRIISRLIKEQPGK
+429 AVRIISRLMKEQPGK

-469 RHSSEAGTLG
+469 RHSSEAGTHG

-490 VEQQLELAVFPGSEQ
+490 VEQQLDLAVFPGAEQ
-505 QVQGAVLPAESA
+505 PVQGTALPAESVPVGESTNVHITEIHSGEDKETVRESAAGRVLPAESA
-517 LVGDSTNVHIT
+517 TVGESTNVHITEIHPGQDEETVRESAAGRVLPAESAPVGDSTNVHIT

-545 RVLPTESAL
+545 RVLPAESAP

-565 IHSGEDGET
+565 IHHGQDGET
-574 VRESAAGMVLPTES
+574 VRGSMAGMVLPAES
-588 ASVGDSTNVHITE
+588 APVGDSTNVHITE
-601 IHSGEDRETVR
+601 IHSGEDR
-612 ESAAGRVLPTESA
+612 
-625 LVGDSTNVHITEIH
+625 
-639 PGEDGETVRESAAG
+639 
-653 RVLPTESALVGDST
+653 
-667 NVHITEIHPGEDGET
+667 
-682 VRESAAGRVLPTESA
+682 
-697 LVGDSTNVH
+697 
-706 ITEIHPGEDGETVRE
+706 
-721 SAAGRVLP
+721 
-729 TESALVG
+729 
-736 DSTNVHITEIHP
+736 
-748 GEDGETVRESVAGTV
+748 ETVRESVAGTV

-795 RLDRKTLEVIDR
+795 RLDRKTIEVIDR

-822 QPGFPAPHGIELPQ
+822 QPGFPGPQGIELPQ
-836 GSPTQSGIPVQ
+836 GSPAQSGIPVQ

-896 IEKAGSTVAAE
+896 IEKAGSTAAAE
-907 RETPGKRLRYRN
+907 RETPGKRLSYRT

-970 TIVNNKPVVVKSAES
+970 TIVNNKPVVVRSAES

>member
-340 RIYDAVRSA
+340 RIYDAVRSE

-505 QVQGAVLPAESA
+505 QVQGAVLPA
-517 LVGDSTNVHIT
+517 
-528 EIHSGEDRETVR
+528 
-540 ESAAG
+540 
-545 RVLPTESAL
+545 
-554 VGDSTNVHITE
+554 
-565 IHSGEDGET
+565 
-574 VRESAAGMVLPTES
+574 
-588 ASVGDSTNVHITE
+588 
-601 IHSGEDRETVR
+601 
-612 ESAAGRVLPTESA
+612 
-625 LVGDSTNVHITEIH
+625 
-639 PGEDGETVRESAAG
+639 
-653 RVLPTESALVGDST
+653 
-667 NVHITEIHPGEDGET
+667 
-682 VRESAAGRVLPTESA
+682 
-697 LVGDSTNVH
+697 
-706 ITEIHPGEDGETVRE
+706 
-721 SAAGRVLP
+721 
-729 TESALVG
+729 ESALVG

-919 VDSADSMVMLIP
+919 VDSADSLVMLIP